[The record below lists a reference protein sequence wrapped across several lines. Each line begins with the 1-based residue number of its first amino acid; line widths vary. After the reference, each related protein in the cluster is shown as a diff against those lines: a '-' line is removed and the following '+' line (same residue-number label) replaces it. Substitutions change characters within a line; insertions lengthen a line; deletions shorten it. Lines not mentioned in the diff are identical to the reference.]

1 MGSLGPTRA
10 VNGNPVVNGSG
21 PVNGNRPV
29 NGSALVNGHS
39 PAETNGDHLEPIA
52 VVGMSCRLSGDAS
65 DTQKLWELLTQ
76 GRSAWSK
83 VPKDRFNQEAFHD
96 PSAEGKPGRTS
107 TDGGHFLKDDIKAF
121 DASFFGVN
129 PIEATAMDPQQR
141 LVLEIAYEAF
151 ENAGLTLEQLSGS
164 NTGVYVG
171 QWSSDYQEMLLRDID
186 FPPIYQASGVG
197 AAITSNRVS
206 YCFNLHGPSLT
217 LDTGCSASLVA
228 LHQAVHS
235 LRAGET
241 DQCFV
246 AGVNLQLDPQRYG
259 YQNKLSMFSKQGKS
273 FTFDHRAKEASG
285 YGRGEGCSG
294 VVLMPLSQAE
304 RQGYPIR
311 AVIRNSVANQDG
323 KTNGITVPSA
333 AAQSAAI
340 ERAYAQVGLVPY
352 ADYVEAHGTGTS
364 VGDPIE
370 ARAIAKVLGT
380 ARNSDSPL
388 PIGSL
393 KANIGHTES
402 AAGLTGLIKAVL
414 MLEHNMI
421 PPQVNFEKPNP
432 EIDLDALNLRIPTT
446 LESRPLKRISVNS
459 FGYGGTNAHVVVDAA
474 DVAPVKLTST
484 DSRVPEGAP
493 RAKERLFV
501 LSAASEKS
509 CQDMASKVAQYLE
522 SQADAADADTL
533 LSRLAYTLSR
543 RSVMEN
549 RVGVIASELNDL
561 VAQLTKLSNEAIPR
575 AENQTAPRIGFVFS
589 GQGAQ
594 YPRMGQS
601 LLGSWPT
608 FTASMKRAAACV
620 QACGSSWDLLEE
632 LLKEPA
638 ESRMEDPCIAQPIS
652 TAVQIS
658 LVDTLKD
665 LGVVPSAVTGH
676 SSGEIAAAYS
686 AEAISFEDAMTVS
699 YHRGRLTSDLKK
711 ENKGKA
717 GAMIAVGASATTVKQ
732 SIDQLG
738 VAASSRIAIACF
750 NSPASVTVSGDED
763 VIQSLK
769 QRLDEQDIWNR
780 LLRTGGAAYHSPQM
794 LRIAEKYHEALKG
807 VSDGVPGSKI
817 SMASSV
823 TGEDVGDKPITR
835 DYWVHN
841 LVSPVRFTDALK
853 KTCVGENG
861 TRKVDLLLELGSH
874 FQLESPIKQT
884 VRTFTGEAAK
894 IHYAGS
900 LKRGEDAQLRLME
913 MLRSLYLEKSPVA
926 FWKVNAS
933 FETAPKLLTDL
944 PPYPFDHSKTYW
956 HESRVS
962 KAYKH
967 RTFLPHELLGSLVHD
982 NNPQEPRWRC
992 FLNLKDVP
1000 WLSGHIVQ
1008 GQTIFPATAYLS
1020 MVFQAARQDTAMRSP
1035 EAAISRYILRNV
1047 TFSQA
1052 LVLENN
1058 KPDLEV
1064 SLSLRPQAVSARKS
1078 SQLWQEF
1085 RIFSTTADDVW
1096 TEHCRGLVQV
1106 VLKSESATQEDSF
1119 VPTRVSLPPHAQ
1131 HVQAKQFYHRARDIG
1146 VNWTAPFDNLTD
1158 IKIASGSCIADSS
1171 FVPGAGAS
1179 ETEYT
1184 IHPGVMDAVL
1194 YHGMMG
1200 VLIFDENDKSP
1211 VVPTFIDRMIVTEQ
1225 DRAKPLQEVTCH
1237 ASRTESQLIFNIGI
1251 YEKENEDNMV
1261 VQAWGVV
1268 ATKLPDVSIGEGRKR
1283 DLCHVPDWVT
1293 YMPKTTQKHIDDMC
1307 KKSLEERS
1315 IIPEIKALEALTI
1328 HYVKRAMAS
1337 TPADEIAEGYQ
1348 RNWYEWMKTFSNQ
1361 EPDPSYLK
1369 AGEEDGSV
1377 SAEVARRLGP
1387 RLSEILRGTTHPLS
1401 ILNEDNLLSGLY
1413 LEGGNARCIAQMAA
1427 YIGELGRVN
1436 PNMKIIE
1443 VGAGT
1448 GSATLPVLQA
1458 LQAPNRV
1465 LVSSYDFTDISP
1477 GFFPSA
1483 RELLSDFENVVQ
1495 YKTLNAEKTA
1505 EENGFEP
1512 NSYDILIASNVLHAT
1527 PCIDAVLENVKSLLR
1542 PGGKLILMEPTENL
1556 PHYGLVFGS
1565 LAGWW
1570 AGVDEGRTLSPML
1583 SRSQWIQTLSKN
1595 GFVNNEAVFED
1606 YPVADGG
1613 SIHVFVSEIPVP
1625 PPAAAPLDVDI
1636 VSFSGEGLYLS
1647 FAEKLQ
1653 KNLWDRSVEACV
1665 ASPSVSGDKISI
1677 IMPDFVERVA
1687 WDMDGPL
1694 FDSLKARVAGSK
1706 VIVFVM
1712 CTAKDKEK
1720 RPSGDW
1726 IYGFVRSIRYEYA
1739 SVRLVT
1745 LELESGL
1752 EAGVEALSTILNS
1765 PTADMS
1771 LPIEEIELEYME
1783 REGQLFVSR
1792 MRSEPSFD
1800 SYVSRDLGRSAPE
1813 EGPFINGRPM
1823 SAELGVPGVLDT
1835 IRWVDNPEIT
1845 GPVDPDC
1852 IRMQLCAA
1860 SINFKDVL
1868 VASGQLEGITQ
1879 MRNDC
1884 SGVVLEVG
1892 ANMTSKFKPGDRVCS
1907 LYSQSF
1913 TNYPMV
1919 HGSCAHVIPEDM
1931 DLADAASVPLVW
1943 CTVYY
1948 CLITI
1953 ARLQKGES
1961 ILIHSAAGAVGQA
1974 SIMLARHL
1982 GAEIFVTCGNEAK
1995 VELLHTEFNIPR
2007 DHIFSS
2013 RTTAFRDKIHA
2024 MTNGY
2029 GVDVVLNSLGGEM
2042 FRESCNTLAAHGR
2055 FVEIGRKDLMEN
2067 ALMPMEFLLNN
2078 ITFAYV
2084 DFAHILATRTMLAHQ
2099 LLGDVMKLFASGAVQ
2114 HVRQTKYP
2122 ISEMA
2127 AAFRLI
2133 QAGKHTGKVILTV
2146 EPENK
2151 VKVSKL
2157 NEFRARQ
2164 GRLVVPSKPLSVQ
2177 LNSEATYI
2185 VVGGLGGLGKRLVD
2199 WTAEKGARHIVIF
2212 SRTAQPDSD
2221 TQNFLNKLTAQGVI
2235 VRVERCDVS
2244 SEESLKQALATIQK
2258 TMPPIRGLFQAAM
2271 VLQDILLEH
2280 MTVEQWC
2287 KVTAPKI
2294 QGTWNLHKLLPE
2306 DMDFF
2311 IMLSSV
2317 VSMVGTVGAGNYASA
2332 CAFQDGIARYRR
2344 RLGMP
2349 AYSVNIGAI
2358 VEAGYVSE
2366 NPDVAVNLRKNG
2378 LGSVA
2383 ITEFLSHLS
2392 DIIQHKTVYTQS
2404 SLGVLPNGT
2413 ERGLGEPRWANDR
2426 RLAQIFGSESQ
2437 GGSKTVGGGA
2447 DNIGFALQAAATFQ
2461 EAQDIV
2467 CQAIVKQLATILST
2481 DANDIIP
2488 ARSLDSY
2495 GLDSL
2500 VGVELRNWIGAYLQV
2515 NLPLLV
2521 MWNTSSI
2528 NELAEIVTKGSRLV
2542 KVKSEEATE
2551 EEEVEA
2557 AKE

>member
-1 MGSLGPTRA
+1 MGSLGPKPA
-10 VNGNPVVNGSG
+10 MNGNSA
-21 PVNGNRPV
+21 V
-29 NGSALVNGHS
+29 NGSAPVNGHS
-39 PAETNGDHLEPIA
+39 VNGHAPVNGHSVAEALEPIA
-52 VVGMSCRLSGDAS
+52 VVGMSCRLPGDAS

-83 VPKDRFNQEAFHD
+83 TPKDRFNQEAFHD

-151 ENAGLTLEQLSGS
+151 ENAGLTLQQLSGS

-171 QWSSDYQEMLLRDID
+171 LWASDYQEMLLRDID

-197 AAITSNRVS
+197 AAIASNRVS

-241 DQCFV
+241 DTCFV

-273 FTFDHRAKEASG
+273 FTFDHRAKGASG

-294 VVLMPLSQAE
+294 VVLMPLSKAQK
-304 RQGYPIR
+304 QGYPIR

-340 ERAYAQVGLVPY
+340 EKAYAQVGLVPY
-352 ADYVEAHGTGTS
+352 ADYVEAHGTGTT

-370 ARAIAKVLGT
+370 AKAIAKVLG
-380 ARNSDSPL
+380 ASREPNSPL

-402 AAGLTGLIKAVL
+402 AAGLTGLVKAVL
-414 MLEHNMI
+414 MLENNMI
-421 PPQVNFEKPNP
+421 PPQVNFEKANP
-432 EIDLDALNLRIPTT
+432 EIDLDALNLRIPVA
-446 LESRPLKRISVNS
+446 LESKPLKRISVNS

-474 DVAPVKLTST
+474 DHDQEKPVSQGNGILTANDQT
-484 DSRVPEGAP
+484 VHEDAL

-509 CQDMASKVAQYLE
+509 CQDLASNVAKYLE
-522 SQADAADADTL
+522 SKANSADADAL
-533 LSRLAYTLSR
+533 LNRLAYTLSR
-543 RSVMEN
+543 RTVMEN
-549 RVGVIASELNDL
+549 RVGVVAPDLNDL
-561 VAQLTKLSNEAIPR
+561 LDQLTKLSNEPIPR
-575 AENQTAPRIGFVFS
+575 SDHQTAPHIGFVFS

-601 LLGSWPT
+601 LMGTWPT

-620 QACGSSWDLLEE
+620 QACGSSWDLIEE
-632 LLKEPA
+632 LLKDPA

-665 LGVVPSAVTGH
+665 LGVLPTAVVGH

-686 AEAISFEDAMTVS
+686 AEAISFDDAMTVS
-699 YHRGRLTSDLKK
+699 YHRGRLTSELRK

-717 GAMIAVGASATTVKQ
+717 GSMIAVGASATTVKQ
-732 SIDQLG
+732 AIDQLG
-738 VAASSRIAIACF
+738 PAASSRIAIACF
-750 NSPASVTVSGDED
+750 NSPASVTVSGDAD
-763 VIQSLK
+763 VISSLK
-769 QRLDEQDIWNR
+769 QRLDEQDVWNR

-794 LRIAEKYHEALKG
+794 LQIAQKYHEALKD
-807 VSDGVPGSKI
+807 VSGSLPGSNI
-817 SMASSV
+817 VMASSV
-823 TGEDVGDKPITR
+823 TGEDVGDKPVTR

-874 FQLESPIKQT
+874 FQLEGPIKQT
-884 VRTFTGEAAK
+884 LRTFTGESAK

-900 LKRGEDAQLRLME
+900 LKRGEDAQLCMLE
-913 MLRSLYLEKSPVA
+913 MLKSLYLEKSSVA
-926 FWKVNAS
+926 FWKANAG
-933 FETAPKLLTDL
+933 FQTTPKLLSDL

-962 KAYKH
+962 RAYKH
-967 RTFLPHELLGSLVHD
+967 RPFLPHELLGTLVHD

-992 FLNLKDVP
+992 FLNQKDVP
-1000 WLSGHIVQ
+1000 WLSGHVIQ

-1020 MVFQAARQDTAMRSP
+1020 MVFQAARQDTAMRNP
-1035 EAAISRYILRNV
+1035 QAVIDRYILRNV
-1047 TFSQA
+1047 NFSQA
-1052 LVLENN
+1052 LVMENS
-1058 KPDLEV
+1058 KSDLEI

-1078 SQLWQEF
+1078 SQTWQEF
-1085 RIFSTTADDVW
+1085 RIFSTSADDVW
-1096 TEHCRGLVQV
+1096 TEHCRGLVQA
-1106 VLKSESATQEDSF
+1106 VLKTDSGTQDDGF
-1119 VPTRVSLPPHAQ
+1119 VPTRVTLPPHAQ
-1131 HVQAKQFYHRARDIG
+1131 HIQAKQFYHRARDIG
-1146 VNWTAPFDNLTD
+1146 VNWSAPFDNLTD
-1158 IKIASGSCIADSS
+1158 IKIAAGSCITDSS
-1171 FVPGAGAS
+1171 FVVSAGAGVSAAD
-1179 ETEYT
+1179 YT
-1184 IHPGVMDAVL
+1184 IHPGVMDAVM

-1200 VLIFDENDKSP
+1200 VLIFDEGDKSP
-1211 VVPTFIDRMIVTEQ
+1211 VVPTFIEKMIVSEQ
-1225 DRAKPLQEVTCH
+1225 DRAKPIQEVTCH
-1237 ASRTESQLIFNIGI
+1237 ASRTESALTYDIGI
-1251 YEKENEDNMV
+1251 FEKQNEDNMV

-1283 DLCHVPDWVT
+1283 DLCHVPDWAT
-1293 YMPKTTQKHIDDMC
+1293 YLPKTTQKYIDSLC
-1307 KKSLEERS
+1307 KKSLDDRS
-1315 IIPEIKALEALTI
+1315 IIPEIKALEALTVY
-1328 HYVKRAMAS
+1328 YVKLALAA
-1337 TPADEIAEGYQ
+1337 TPEEEVVEGYQ
-1348 RNWYEWMKTFSNQ
+1348 RNWYKWMKTIAKL
-1361 EPDPSYLK
+1361 EPDQSYLE
-1369 AGEEDGSV
+1369 AGQADDSI
-1377 SAEVARRLGP
+1377 SAQVARRLGP
-1387 RLSEILRGTTHPLS
+1387 RLSEILRGTTHSLS
-1401 ILNEDNLLSGLY
+1401 ILNEDSLLSGLY
-1413 LEGGNARCIAQMAA
+1413 LEGGNVRCIAQIAA
-1427 YIGELGRVN
+1427 YMGELGRLS

-1465 LVSSYDFTDISP
+1465 LTSQYDFTDISP
-1477 GFFPSA
+1477 GFFPAA
-1483 RELLSDFENVVQ
+1483 RELLSDYDGVVQ
-1495 YKTLNAEKTA
+1495 YKTLNIEKTA

-1512 NSYDILIASNVLHAT
+1512 NSYDVLIASNVLHAT
-1527 PCIDAVLENVKSLLR
+1527 PSIDVVLENVKSLLR

-1565 LAGWW
+1565 LSGWW

-1583 SRSQWIQTLSKN
+1583 SCSEWAQKLSKN
-1595 GFVNNEAVFED
+1595 GFINNEPVFED
-1606 YPVADGG
+1606 YPVSEGG
-1613 SIHVFVSEIPVP
+1613 SIHVFVSEVPIP
-1625 PPAAAPLDVDI
+1625 ASSEAPVDVDI
-1636 VSFSGEGLYLS
+1636 VSFSEESIYS
-1647 FAEKLQ
+1647 TFTEKLQ
-1653 KNLWDRSVEACV
+1653 KNLWDRSVECCV
-1665 ASPSVSGDKISI
+1665 ASPTVSADKISV
-1677 IMPDFVERVA
+1677 IMPDFCERVA
-1687 WDMDGPL
+1687 WDMDGQL
-1694 FDSLKARVAGSK
+1694 FDSLKARVASSK
-1706 VIVFVM
+1706 AVIFVM
-1712 CTAKDKEK
+1712 CTAKSAEEK
-1720 RPSGDW
+1720 PSGDW
-1726 IYGFVRSIRYEYA
+1726 IYGFCRSIRYEYA
-1739 SVRLVT
+1739 SVRLIT

-1752 EAGVEALSTILNS
+1752 EAGVEALTTILNS

-1771 LPIEEIELEYME
+1771 APIDEIELEYME

-1792 MRSEPSFD
+1792 VRAEANLD
-1800 SYVSRDLGRSAPE
+1800 SYVSRDLGKAGSE
-1813 EGPFINGRPM
+1813 EALFLNGRPM
-1823 SAELGVPGVLDT
+1823 SAELAVPGVLDT
-1835 IRWVDNPEIT
+1835 IRWVDNPEIS

-1852 IRMQLCAA
+1852 VRLQLCAA

-1884 SGVVLEVG
+1884 SGIVLEVG
-1892 ANMTSKFKPGDRVCS
+1892 ANMTNKFKVGDRVTS

-1919 HGSCAHVIPEDM
+1919 HGLCCHVIPDDM
-1931 DLADAASVPLVW
+1931 DFADAASIPLVW
-1943 CTVYY
+1943 STVYY
-1948 CLITI
+1948 CLVTI

-1995 VELLHTEFNIPR
+1995 VELLNTEFHIPR

-2013 RTTAFRDKIHA
+2013 RNTSFRDKIH
-2024 MTNGY
+2024 TITKGR

-2084 DFAHILATRTMLAHQ
+2084 DFAHILATKTMLASQ
-2099 LLGDVMKLFASGAVQ
+2099 LLGEVIKLFASGVVQ
-2114 HVRQTKYP
+2114 HVRQIKYP

-2127 AAFRLI
+2127 TAFRLI

-2146 EPENK
+2146 EQE
-2151 VKVSKL
+2151 VKV
-2157 NEFRARQ
+2157 Q
-2164 GRLVVPSKPLSVQ
+2164 VVPSKPPAVQ
-2177 LNSEATYI
+2177 LNPEATYI

-2199 WTAEKGARHIVIF
+2199 WIAEKGARHIVIF
-2212 SRTAQPDSD
+2212 SRTAQPDTD
-2221 TQNFLNKLTAQGVI
+2221 TQNFLDKLTNVGVT
-2235 VRVERCDVS
+2235 VRVEKCDVS
-2244 SEESLKQALATIQK
+2244 SEESLSQAMTTIQK

-2271 VLQDILLEH
+2271 VLHDILLED
-2280 MTVEQWC
+2280 MNVEQWC
-2287 KVTAPKI
+2287 KVTAPKV
-2294 QGTWNLHKLLPE
+2294 QGTWNLHKALPA

-2311 IMLSSV
+2311 VMLSSV

-2344 RLGMP
+2344 RLGLP
-2349 AYSVNIGAI
+2349 AYAVNIGAI

-2383 ITEFLSHLS
+2383 ISEFLSHLG
-2392 DIIQHKTVYTQS
+2392 DVIQNKTDYTQS
-2404 SLGVLPNGT
+2404 SLGILPNGN
-2413 ERGLGEPRWANDR
+2413 ERGLGEARWANDK
-2426 RLAQIFGSESQ
+2426 RLAQIFGSENQ
-2437 GGSKTVGGGA
+2437 AGNKAVNGGA
-2447 DNIGFALQAAATFQ
+2447 DNVGFALQAAATFH
-2461 EAQDIV
+2461 EAQEIV
-2467 CQAIVKQLATILST
+2467 CKAIVKQLATILAIE
-2481 DANDIIP
+2481 DDDIIP
-2488 ARSLDSY
+2488 GRSLDSY

-2542 KVKSEEATE
+2542 KVKSED
-2551 EEEVEA
+2551 EA
-2557 AKE
+2557 ADEKDGEASKE

>member
-1 MGSLGPTRA
+1 MGSLGPTHTM
-10 VNGNPVVNGSG
+10 NGTSA
-21 PVNGNRPV
+21 V
-29 NGSALVNGHS
+29 NGSAPVNGHS
-39 PAETNGDHLEPIA
+39 PAEAIGENLEPIA
-52 VVGMSCRLSGDAS
+52 VVGMSCRLPGDAS
-65 DTQKLWELLTQ
+65 DTQKLWELLTK

-83 VPKDRFNQEAFHD
+83 VPKDRWNQEGFHD
-96 PSAEGKPGRTS
+96 PAAEGKVGRTS
-107 TDGGHFLKDDIKAF
+107 TDGGHFLKGDIKAF
-121 DASFFGVN
+121 DASFFGLN

-151 ENAGLTLEQLSGS
+151 ENAGLTLQQLSGS

-171 QWSSDYQEMLLRDID
+171 LWASDYQEMLLRDIN

-197 AAITSNRVS
+197 AAIASNRVS

-241 DQCFV
+241 DKCFV
-246 AGVNLQLDPQRYG
+246 AGVNLQVDPQRYG

-273 FTFDHRAKEASG
+273 FTFDHRAKGASG

-304 RQGYPIR
+304 KQGFPIR

-340 ERAYAQVGLVPY
+340 ERAYAQVGLTPY

-370 ARAIAKVLGT
+370 AKAIAKVLG
-380 ARNSDSPL
+380 ASRASGSPL

-414 MLEHNMI
+414 MLENNMI

-432 EIDLDALNLRIPTT
+432 EIDLDTLNLRIPTS
-446 LESRPLKRISVNS
+446 LESKPLKRISVNS

-474 DVAPVKLTST
+474 PVKPTSQSDEIPT
-484 DSRVPEGAP
+484 TRNPLLPEGVP

-509 CQDMASKVAQYLE
+509 CQDLASNIAKYLE
-522 SQADAADADTL
+522 SKADLAEADADTL

-543 RSVMEN
+543 RGVMEN
-549 RVGVIASELNDL
+549 RVGLIASDLNDL
-561 VAQLTKLSNEAIPR
+561 LEQVTKLSGEPIPR
-575 AENQTAPRIGFVFS
+575 GDLQTSPRIGFVFS

-601 LLGSWPT
+601 LLGTWPT
-608 FTASMKRAAACV
+608 FTASMKRAAECV
-620 QACGSSWDLLEE
+620 QVCGSSWDLFEE
-632 LLKEPA
+632 LLKDPE
-638 ESRMEDPCIAQPIS
+638 ESRMEDPCIAQPMS

-658 LVDTLKD
+658 LVDALKD
-665 LGVVPSAVTGH
+665 LGVVPTAVVGH
-676 SSGEIAAAYS
+676 SSGEIAAAYC
-686 AEAISFEDAMTVS
+686 AEAISFEDAMTAA
-699 YHRGRLTSDLKK
+699 YHRGRLTSEMRK

-717 GAMIAVGASATTVKQ
+717 GAMIAVGASAATVKQ
-732 SIDQLG
+732 SIDKLG
-738 VAASSRIAIACF
+738 AADSSRIAIACH
-750 NSPASVTVSGDED
+750 NSPASVTVSGDAD
-763 VIQSLK
+763 VIDSLK
-769 QRLDEQDIWNR
+769 QKLDEQDVWNR

-794 LRIAEKYHEALKG
+794 LQIAEKYHEALKDVAG
-807 VSDGVPGSKI
+807 GVPGSNI
-817 SMASSV
+817 TMASSV

-853 KTCVGENG
+853 KTCVGENN

-874 FQLESPIKQT
+874 FQLEGPIKQT
-884 VRTFTGEAAK
+884 LRTWTGESAK

-900 LKRGEDAQLRLME
+900 LKRGEDSQLRMLE
-913 MLRSLYLEKSPVA
+913 MLKSLYLDKTPVA
-926 FWKVNAS
+926 FWKANAG
-933 FETAPKLLTDL
+933 FGAAPKLLTDL
-944 PPYPFDHSKTYW
+944 APYPFDHSKTYW

-962 KAYKH
+962 RAYKH
-967 RTFLPHELLGSLVHD
+967 RQFLPHELLGTLVHD

-1000 WLSGHIVQ
+1000 WLSGHIIQ

-1020 MVFQAARQDTAMRSP
+1020 MVFQAARQDTATKNP
-1035 EAAISRYILRNV
+1035 QATIDKFVLRNV

-1052 LVLENN
+1052 LVMENS
-1058 KPDLEV
+1058 KTDLEI

-1078 SQLWQEF
+1078 SQQWQEF
-1085 RIFSTTADDVW
+1085 RIFSTSADDAWV
-1096 TEHCRGLVQV
+1096 EHVRGLVQV
-1106 VLKSESATQEDSF
+1106 ITKSESATQDDDGV
-1119 VPTRVSLPPHAQ
+1119 VPIRLTLPAHAQ
-1131 HVQAKQFYHRARDIG
+1131 HIPAKQFYHRARDIG

-1158 IKIASGSCIADSS
+1158 IKIHAGSCIADSS
-1171 FVPGAGAS
+1171 FVPGPEAGVCAGD
-1179 ETEYT
+1179 YV

-1211 VVPTFIDRMIVTEQ
+1211 VVPTFIEKMIVTEQ
-1225 DRAKPLQEVTCH
+1225 DKANPLQEVTCH
-1237 ASRTESQLIFNIGI
+1237 AARTESVLTFDIGI
-1251 YEKENEDNMV
+1251 YDKQNEENSV
-1261 VQAWGVV
+1261 LQAWGVV
-1268 ATKLPDVSIGEGRKR
+1268 ATKLPDVSIGQGRKR

-1293 YMPKTTQKHIDDMC
+1293 YLPKTTQKYLDEMC
-1307 KKSLEERS
+1307 NKSLDNRS
-1315 IIPEIKALEALTI
+1315 IIPEIKALEAMTV
-1328 HYVKRAMAS
+1328 HYVKQALAS
-1337 TPADEIAEGYQ
+1337 TPESEVAEGYQ
-1348 RNWYEWMKTFSNQ
+1348 RSWHNWMKTLADQ
-1361 EPDPSYLK
+1361 EPDPESLK
-1369 AGEEDGSV
+1369 RGQEDDSI
-1377 SAEVARRLGP
+1377 SAQVARRLGP
-1387 RLSEILRGTTHPLS
+1387 RLGEILRGTTHSLS
-1401 ILNEDNLLSGLY
+1401 ILNEDSLLSGLY
-1413 LEGGNARCIAQMAA
+1413 LEGGNVRCIAQIAA
-1427 YIGELGRVN
+1427 YMSELGRLN
-1436 PNMKIIE
+1436 PNMKIVE

-1448 GSATLPVLQA
+1448 ASATLPILQA

-1465 LVSSYDFTDISP
+1465 LASRYDFTDISP
-1477 GFFPSA
+1477 GFFPAA
-1483 RELLSDFENVVQ
+1483 RELLSDYESIVQ

-1512 NSYDILIASNVLHAT
+1512 NSYDVLIASNVLHAT
-1527 PCIDAVLENVKSLLR
+1527 PCIDAVLENVKTFLR
-1542 PGGKLILMEPTENL
+1542 PGGKLILMEPTVNL

-1583 SRSQWIQTLSKN
+1583 SPTQWIETLSKN
-1595 GFVNNEAVFED
+1595 GFVNNGPVFED
-1606 YPVADGG
+1606 YPVAEGG
-1613 SIHVFVSEIPVP
+1613 SINVFVSEVPVP
-1625 PPAAAPLDVDI
+1625 PPSAAPLDVEI
-1636 VSFSGEGLYLS
+1636 VSGSEKVDYSS
-1647 FAEKLQ
+1647 FTEKLQ
-1653 KNLWDRSVEACV
+1653 KNLWDRSVKSFV
-1665 ASPSVSGDKISI
+1665 ASPSVSSDKISI
-1677 IMPDFVERVA
+1677 IMPDFCERVA
-1687 WDMDGPL
+1687 WDMDGQL
-1694 FDSLKARVAGSK
+1694 FDSLKARVASSA
-1706 VIVFVM
+1706 VILFVFN
-1712 CTAKDKEK
+1712 TAKEKED

-1726 IYGFVRSIRYEYA
+1726 IYGFCRSIRYEYA
-1739 SVRLVT
+1739 SVRLCT

-1752 EAGVEALSTILNS
+1752 EAGVEALTTILNS
-1765 PTADMS
+1765 PTADLS
-1771 LPIEEIELEYME
+1771 LPIDEIEFEYME

-1792 MRSEPSFD
+1792 VRSEPAFD
-1800 SYVSRDLGRSAPE
+1800 SYVSRDLSRAVSEEAP
-1813 EGPFINGRPM
+1813 FLNGRPM

-1835 IRWVDNPEIT
+1835 LRWADNPEIT

-1852 IRMQLCAA
+1852 VRLQLCAA

-1884 SGVVLEVG
+1884 SGIVLEVG
-1892 ANMTSKFKPGDRVCS
+1892 ANMTDKFKPGDRVCS

-1919 HGSCAHVIPEDM
+1919 HGTCCHVIPDDM
-1931 DLADAASVPLVW
+1931 TFADAASIPLVW
-1943 CTVYY
+1943 STVYY
-1948 CLITI
+1948 SLITI

-1995 VELLHTEFNIPR
+1995 VELLNTEFNIPK

-2013 RTTAFRDKIHA
+2013 RSTSFRNKIRA
-2024 MTNGY
+2024 MTNGH

-2042 FRESCNTLAAHGR
+2042 FRESCNTLAPHGR

-2114 HVRQTKYP
+2114 HVRQIKYP

-2146 EPENK
+2146 DPEDK
-2151 VKVSKL
+2151 V
-2157 NEFRARQ
+2157 Q
-2164 GRLVVPSKPLSVQ
+2164 VVPSKPQPVQ
-2177 LNSEATYI
+2177 LKPDATYL
-2185 VVGGLGGLGKRLVD
+2185 VVGGLGGLGKRLVG

-2212 SRTAQPDSD
+2212 SRTGQPDAD
-2221 TQNFLNKLTAQGVI
+2221 TQNFLDSLTSKGVT
-2235 VRVERCDVS
+2235 VRVEKCDVS
-2244 SEESLKQALATIQK
+2244 SEESLSQALARIK
-2258 TMPPIRGLFQAAM
+2258 ETMPPIRGLFQAAM
-2271 VLQDILLEH
+2271 VLHDILLED
-2280 MTVEQWC
+2280 MAVEQWC

-2344 RLGMP
+2344 RLGLT

-2378 LGSVA
+2378 LGSVN

-2392 DIIQHKTVYTQS
+2392 DVLQNKTAYTQS
-2404 SLGVLPNGT
+2404 SLGILPNGD
-2413 ERGLGEPRWANDR
+2413 ERGLGEARWANDK
-2426 RLAQIFGSESQ
+2426 RLAQIFGAENQASN
-2437 GGSKTVGGGA
+2437 KAVGGGA
-2447 DNIGFALQAAATFQ
+2447 DNVGFELQAATTFH

-2467 CQAIVKQLATILST
+2467 CKAIVKQLATILAIET
-2481 DANDIIP
+2481 DDIIP

-2542 KVKSEEATE
+2542 KVKSEDEAEGE
-2551 EEEVEA
+2551 EQAEA
-2557 AKE
+2557 AKPE

>member
-1 MGSLGPTRA
+1 MGSLGPTR
-10 VNGNPVVNGSG
+10 VTNGNPVN
-21 PVNGNRPV
+21 
-29 NGSALVNGHS
+29 NGSAAVNGDS
-39 PAETNGDHLEPIA
+39 PTAAHGGHLEPIA

-65 DTQKLWELLTQ
+65 DTQKLWELLIK

-121 DASFFGVN
+121 DASFFGIN

-141 LVLEIAYEAF
+141 LLLEIAYEAF

-171 QWSSDYQEMLLRDID
+171 QWASDYQEMLLRDID

-197 AAITSNRVS
+197 AAISSNRIS

-241 DQCFV
+241 DKCFV

-273 FTFDHRAKEASG
+273 FTFDHRAKTASG

-294 VVLMPLSQAE
+294 VVLMPLSQAQK
-304 RQGYPIR
+304 QGFPIR
-311 AVIRNSVANQDG
+311 AVVQNSVANQDG

-333 AAQSAAI
+333 EAQSAAI
-340 ERAYAQVGLVPY
+340 EKAYSQVGLVPY
-352 ADYVEAHGTGTS
+352 ADYVEAHGTGTA

-370 ARAIAKVLGT
+370 ARAIAKVLG
-380 ARNSDSPL
+380 AGRESDSPL

-421 PPQVNFEKPNP
+421 PPQVNFEKANP
-432 EIDLDALNLRIPTT
+432 EIDLDALNLRIPIT

-474 DVAPVKLTST
+474 REIATVKPTSQNNGIST
-484 DSRVPEGAP
+484 TYDHHVPEDAS

-509 CQDMASKVAQYLE
+509 CQDMSSKVAKYLE
-522 SQADAADADTL
+522 SKADSPDADTL

-543 RSVMEN
+543 RSVMAN
-549 RVGVIASELNDL
+549 RVGVIASDLNDL
-561 VAQLTKLSNEAIPR
+561 VAQLTSLSTEAIPR
-575 AENQTAPRIGFVFS
+575 ADHQTTPRIGFVFS

-601 LLGSWPT
+601 LLGTWPT
-608 FTASMKRAAACV
+608 FTASMKRAAACIK
-620 QACGSSWDLLEE
+620 ACGSSWDLLEE
-632 LLKEPA
+632 LLKKPA
-638 ESRMEDPCIAQPIS
+638 ESRMEDPRIAQPIS

-665 LGVVPSAVTGH
+665 LGVFPSAVIGH
-676 SSGEIAAAYS
+676 SSGEIAAAYC
-686 AEAISFEDAMTVS
+686 AEAISFEDAMTVA
-699 YHRGRLTSDLKK
+699 YHRGRLTGDLRK

-732 SIDQLG
+732 SIDQMG
-738 VAASSRIAIACF
+738 AAVSSRIAIACF
-750 NSPASVTVSGDED
+750 NSPESVTVSGDED
-763 VIQSLK
+763 VINSLK
-769 QRLDEQDIWNR
+769 QRLDERDIWNR
-780 LLRTGGAAYHSPQM
+780 ILRTGGAAYHSPQM
-794 LRIAEKYHEALKG
+794 LQVAEKYHEALKDLSG
-807 VSDGVPGSKI
+807 GVPVSNI
-817 SMASSV
+817 SMVSSV
-823 TGEDVGDKPITR
+823 TGEDHADKPITR

-853 KTCVGENG
+853 KTCVGESG

-874 FQLESPIKQT
+874 FQLEGPIKQT
-884 VRTFTGEAAK
+884 LRTFTGQPAK

-900 LKRGEDAQLRLME
+900 LKRGENAQRRLLE
-913 MLRSLYLEKSPVA
+913 MLRSLYLERFPVA
-926 FWKVNAS
+926 FWKANAG
-933 FETAPKLLTDL
+933 FVETAPELLTDL

-1000 WLSGHIVQ
+1000 WLSGHIIQ
-1008 GQTIFPATAYLS
+1008 GQTIFPATAYLA
-1020 MVFQAARQDTAMRSP
+1020 MVFQAARQDTAMRNP
-1035 EAAISRYILRNV
+1035 QATINRFILRNV
-1047 TFSQA
+1047 NMSQA
-1052 LVLENN
+1052 LVMENN
-1058 KPDLEV
+1058 KPDLEI

-1085 RIFSTTADDVW
+1085 RIFSTSAEDIW

-1106 VLKSESATQEDSF
+1106 VLKSESATQDDSI
-1119 VPTRVSLPPHAQ
+1119 VPTRVTLPPHA
-1131 HVQAKQFYHRARDIG
+1131 HHIQAKQFYHRARDIG
-1146 VNWTAPFDNLTD
+1146 VNWSAPFDNLTD

-1179 ETEYT
+1179 ETDYT

-1211 VVPTFIDRMIVTEQ
+1211 VVPTFIEKMIVAEQ
-1225 DRAKPLQEVTCH
+1225 DRAKPVQEVTCH
-1237 ASRTESQLIFNIGI
+1237 ATRTDNALTFDIGI
-1251 YEKENEDNMV
+1251 FEKQNEENMV
-1261 VQAWGVV
+1261 LQAWGVV

-1283 DLCHVPDWVT
+1283 DLCHVPDW
-1293 YMPKTTQKHIDDMC
+1293 
-1307 KKSLEERS
+1307 SLEERS
-1315 IIPEIKALEALTI
+1315 IIPEIKALEALTVN
-1328 HYVKRAMAS
+1328 YVKRALAS
-1337 TPADEIAEGYQ
+1337 TPADEVAEGYQ
-1348 RNWYEWMKTFSNQ
+1348 RNWFKWMKTLADQ
-1361 EPDPSYLK
+1361 EPDPVFLK

-1387 RLSEILRGTTHPLS
+1387 RLSEILRGTTHPLD

-1413 LEGGNARCIAQMAA
+1413 LEGGNARCIAQIAA
-1427 YIGELGRVN
+1427 YMGELGRLN

-1465 LVSSYDFTDISP
+1465 LASEYDFTDISP
-1477 GFFPSA
+1477 GFFPAA
-1483 RELLSDFENVVQ
+1483 RELLSDFENIMQ
-1495 YKTLNAEKTA
+1495 YKTLNVEKTA

-1512 NSYDILIASNVLHAT
+1512 NSYDVLIASNVLHAT
-1527 PCIDAVLENVKSLLR
+1527 PCIDVVLENVRSLLR

-1583 SRSQWIQTLSKN
+1583 SRSAWIQKLSKN
-1595 GFVNNEAVFED
+1595 GFVHNEAVFED

-1613 SIHVFVSEIPVP
+1613 SISVFVSEVPVP
-1625 PPAAAPLDVDI
+1625 APSAAPLDVEI
-1636 VSFSGEGLYLS
+1636 VSYSGDGVYSS
-1647 FAEKLQ
+1647 FTEKLQ

-1665 ASPSVSGDKISI
+1665 ASPSVSEDKISI
-1677 IMPDFVERVA
+1677 IMPDICERVA
-1687 WDMDGPL
+1687 WNMDGPL
-1694 FDSLKARVAGSK
+1694 FESIKARVANSK

-1712 CTAKDKEK
+1712 CTAKGKEQ

-1726 IYGFVRSIRYEYA
+1726 IYGFCRSIRYEYV
-1739 SVRLVT
+1739 SVRLVS

-1752 EAGVEALSTILNS
+1752 DAGVEALSTILNS

-1771 LPIEEIELEYME
+1771 LPIDEVELEYMD
-1783 REGQLFVSR
+1783 RDGQLYVSR
-1792 MRSEPSFD
+1792 VRSEPNLD
-1800 SYVSRDLGRSAPE
+1800 SYVSRDLGRSVSEEAP
-1813 EGPFINGRPM
+1813 FFNDRAM
-1823 SAELGVPGVLDT
+1823 SAELGIPGVLDT
-1835 IRWVDNPEIT
+1835 LRWADNPEIS

-1852 IRMQLCAA
+1852 VRLQLSAA

-1884 SGVVLEVG
+1884 SGIVLEVG

-1919 HGSCAHVIPEDM
+1919 HGLCCHVIPQDM
-1931 DLADAASVPLVW
+1931 DFADAASIPLVW

-1982 GAEIFVTCGNEAK
+1982 GAEIFVTCGNDAK
-1995 VELLHTEFNIPR
+1995 VELLNTEFNIPK

-2024 MTNGY
+2024 MTKRQRSGP
-2029 GVDVVLNSLGGEM
+2029 SW
-2042 FRESCNTLAAHGR
+2042 
-2055 FVEIGRKDLMEN
+2055 
-2067 ALMPMEFLLNN
+2067 
-2078 ITFAYV
+2078 
-2084 DFAHILATRTMLAHQ
+2084 
-2099 LLGDVMKLFASGAVQ
+2099 DVMKLFASGAVQ
-2114 HVRQTKYP
+2114 HVRQIKYS

-2133 QAGKHTGKVILTV
+2133 QAGKHTGKVVLTV
-2146 EPENK
+2146 DPE
-2151 VKVSKL
+2151 VKV
-2157 NEFRARQ
+2157 Q
-2164 GRLVVPSKPLSVQ
+2164 VVPSKPTSVQ
-2177 LNSEATYI
+2177 LNPEATYI

-2199 WTAEKGARHIVIF
+2199 WTTEKGARHICIF

-2221 TQNFLNKLTAQGVI
+2221 TQSFLDKLKSMGVK
-2235 VRVERCDVS
+2235 VRVEKCD
-2244 SEESLKQALATIQK
+2244 
-2258 TMPPIRGLFQAAM
+2258 
-2271 VLQDILLEH
+2271 
-2280 MTVEQWC
+2280 
-2287 KVTAPKI
+2287 
-2294 QGTWNLHKLLPE
+2294 GTWNLHKLLPD

-2317 VSMVGTVGAGNYASA
+2317 VSMVGTVGASNYASS

-2344 RLGMP
+2344 RLGLP
-2349 AYSVNIGAI
+2349 AYAINIGAI

-2383 ITEFLSHLS
+2383 ISEFLSHLA
-2392 DIIQHKTVYTQS
+2392 DVIQYKTEYTQS
-2404 SLGVLPNGT
+2404 SLGILPNGT
-2413 ERGLGEPRWANDR
+2413 ERGLGEARWSNDK

-2437 GGSKTVGGGA
+2437 AGSKAVGSGA
-2447 DNIGFALQAAATFQ
+2447 DNVGFVLQAATTFH

-2467 CQAIVKQLATILST
+2467 CKAIVKQLATILAI
-2481 DANDIIP
+2481 DASDIIP

-2542 KVKSEEATE
+2542 KVKSEETE
-2551 EEEVEA
+2551 EEKKDVEE
-2557 AKE
+2557 AKEE

>member
-1 MGSLGPTRA
+1 MGSLGPTRVTNGNQVNNGSAA
-10 VNGNPVVNGSG
+10 VNGD
-21 PVNGNRPV
+21 
-29 NGSALVNGHS
+29 S
-39 PAETNGDHLEPIA
+39 PTAAHGGHLEPIA

-65 DTQKLWELLTQ
+65 DTQKLWELLIK

-96 PSAEGKPGRTS
+96 PSAEGKPGRERKYHLS
-107 TDGGHFLKDDIKAF
+107 ARLTDGGHFLKDDIKAF

-141 LVLEIAYEAF
+141 LLLEIAYEDF

-171 QWSSDYQEMLLRDID
+171 QWASDYQEMLLRDID

-197 AAITSNRVS
+197 AAISSNRIS

-217 LDTGCSASLVA
+217 LDTGCTASLVA
-228 LHQAVHS
+228 IHQAVHS

-241 DQCFV
+241 DKCFV

-273 FTFDHRAKEASG
+273 FTFDHRAKTASG

-294 VVLMPLSQAE
+294 VVLMPLSQAQK
-304 RQGYPIR
+304 QGFPIR
-311 AVIRNSVANQDG
+311 AVIQNSVANQDG

-333 AAQSAAI
+333 EAQSAAI
-340 ERAYAQVGLVPY
+340 EKAYAQVGLVPY
-352 ADYVEAHGTGTS
+352 ADYVEAHGTGTA

-370 ARAIAKVLGT
+370 ARAIAKVLG
-380 ARNSDSPL
+380 AGRESDSPL

-421 PPQVNFEKPNP
+421 PPQVNFEKANP
-432 EIDLDALNLRIPTT
+432 EIDLVALNLRIPIT

-474 DVAPVKLTST
+474 GEVATVKPTSQSNGIST
-484 DSRVPEGAP
+484 THDHHVPEDVS

-509 CQDMASKVAQYLE
+509 CQDMLSKVAKYLE
-522 SQADAADADTL
+522 SKADSPDADTL

-543 RSVMEN
+543 RSVMAN
-549 RVGVIASELNDL
+549 RVGVVASDLNDL
-561 VAQLTKLSNEAIPR
+561 VAQLTNLSTEAIPR
-575 AENQTAPRIGFVFS
+575 ADHQTTPRIGFVFS

-601 LLGSWPT
+601 LLGTWPT
-608 FTASMKRAAACV
+608 FTASMKRAAACIKT
-620 QACGSSWDLLEE
+620 CGSSWDLLEE
-632 LLKEPA
+632 LLKKPE
-638 ESRMEDPCIAQPIS
+638 ESRMEDPRIAQPIS

-665 LGVVPSAVTGH
+665 LGVFPSAVIGH
-676 SSGEIAAAYS
+676 SSGEIAAAYC
-686 AEAISFEDAMTVS
+686 AEAISFEDAMTVA
-699 YHRGRLTSDLKK
+699 YHRGRLTGDLRK

-717 GAMIAVGASATTVKQ
+717 GAMIAVGASAKTVKQ
-732 SIDQLG
+732 SIDRLG
-738 VAASSRIAIACF
+738 AAVSSRIAIACF
-750 NSPASVTVSGDED
+750 NSPESVTVSGDED
-763 VIQSLK
+763 VINSLK
-769 QRLDEQDIWNR
+769 QRLDKQDIWNR
-780 LLRTGGAAYHSPQM
+780 LLRTGEAAYHSPQK
-794 LRIAEKYHEALKG
+794 LQVAEKYHEALKDLSG
-807 VSDGVPGSKI
+807 GVPVSNI
-817 SMASSV
+817 SMVSSV
-823 TGEDVGDKPITR
+823 TGEDHADKPITR

-853 KTCVGENG
+853 RTCVGESG

-874 FQLESPIKQT
+874 FQLEGPIKQT
-884 VRTFTGEAAK
+884 LRTFTGQPAK

-900 LKRGEDAQLRLME
+900 LKRGEDAQLRLLE
-913 MLRSLYLEKSPVA
+913 MLRSLYLERFPVA
-926 FWKVNAS
+926 FWKANAG
-933 FETAPKLLTDL
+933 FVETAPKLLTDL

-1000 WLSGHIVQ
+1000 WLSGHIIQ
-1008 GQTIFPATAYLS
+1008 GQTIFPATAYLA
-1020 MVFQAARQDTAMRSP
+1020 MVFQAARQNTAMRNP
-1035 EAAISRYILRNV
+1035 QATINRFILRNV
-1047 TFSQA
+1047 NMSQA
-1052 LVLENN
+1052 LVMENN
-1058 KPDLEV
+1058 KPDLEI

-1078 SQLWQEF
+1078 YQLWQEF
-1085 RIFSTTADDVW
+1085 RIFSTSAEDIW

-1106 VLKSESATQEDSF
+1106 VLKSESATQDDGI
-1119 VPTRVSLPPHAQ
+1119 VPTRVTLPPHA
-1131 HVQAKQFYHRARDIG
+1131 HHIQAKQFYHRARDIG
-1146 VNWTAPFDNLTD
+1146 
-1158 IKIASGSCIADSS
+1158 IASGSCIADSS

-1179 ETEYT
+1179 ETDYT
-1184 IHPGVMDAVL
+1184 IHPGVMDAIL
-1194 YHGMMG
+1194 NHGMMG

-1211 VVPTFIDRMIVTEQ
+1211 VVPTFIEKMIVAEQ
-1225 DRAKPLQEVTCH
+1225 DRAKPVQEVTCH
-1237 ASRTESQLIFNIGI
+1237 ATRTDNALTFEIGI
-1251 YEKENEDNMV
+1251 FEKQNEENMV
-1261 VQAWGVV
+1261 LQAWGVV

-1293 YMPKTTQKHIDDMC
+1293 YMPKTTQKHIDDLC

-1315 IIPEIKALEALTI
+1315 IIPEIKALEAITEN
-1328 HYVKRAMAS
+1328 YVKRALTS
-1337 TPADEIAEGYQ
+1337 TSADEVAEGYQ
-1348 RNWYEWMKTFSNQ
+1348 RNWFKWMKTLADQ
-1361 EPDPSYLK
+1361 EPDPVFLK
-1369 AGEEDGSV
+1369 AGDEDGSV

-1387 RLSEILRGTTHPLS
+1387 RLSKILRGTTHPLD

-1427 YIGELGRVN
+1427 YMGELGRLN

-1465 LVSSYDFTDISP
+1465 LASEYDFTDISP
-1477 GFFPSA
+1477 GFFPAA
-1483 RELLSDFENVVQ
+1483 RELLSDFENIMQ
-1495 YKTLNAEKTA
+1495 YKTLNVEKTA

-1512 NSYDILIASNVLHAT
+1512 NSYDVLIASNVLHAT
-1527 PCIDAVLENVKSLLR
+1527 PCIDVVLENVRSLLR

-1583 SRSQWIQTLSKN
+1583 SRSAWIQKLSKN
-1595 GFVNNEAVFED
+1595 GFVHNEAVFED

-1613 SIHVFVSEIPVP
+1613 SISVFVSEVPVP
-1625 PPAAAPLDVDI
+1625 TPSAAPLDVEI
-1636 VSFSGEGLYLS
+1636 VSYSGDDVYSS
-1647 FAEKLQ
+1647 FTEKLQ

-1665 ASPSVSGDKISI
+1665 ASPSVSEDKISI
-1677 IMPDFVERVA
+1677 IMPDICERVA
-1687 WDMDGPL
+1687 WNMDGPL
-1694 FDSLKARVAGSK
+1694 FESIKARVANSK

-1712 CTAKDKEK
+1712 CTAKGKQQ

-1726 IYGFVRSIRYEYA
+1726 IYGFCRSIRYEYV
-1739 SVRLVT
+1739 SVRLVS

-1752 EAGVEALSTILNS
+1752 DTGVEALSTILNN

-1771 LPIEEIELEYME
+1771 LPIDEVELEYMD
-1783 REGQLFVSR
+1783 RDGQLYVSR
-1792 MRSEPSFD
+1792 VRSEPNLD
-1800 SYVSRDLGRSAPE
+1800 SYVSRDLGRSVSEEAP
-1813 EGPFINGRPM
+1813 FFNDRAM

-1835 IRWVDNPEIT
+1835 LRWADNPEIS

-1852 IRMQLCAA
+1852 VRLQLSAA

-1884 SGVVLEVG
+1884 SGIVLEVG
-1892 ANMTSKFKPGDRVCS
+1892 ANMTSKFQPRDRVCS

-1913 TNYPMV
+1913 TNNPMV
-1919 HGSCAHVIPEDM
+1919 HGLCCHVIPQDM
-1931 DLADAASVPLVW
+1931 DFADAASIPLVW

-1995 VELLHTEFNIPR
+1995 VELLNIEFNIPK

-2024 MTNGY
+2024 MTNGK

-2078 ITFAYV
+2078 ITFTYV
-2084 DFAHILATRTMLAHQ
+2084 DFAHILATKTWLASQ

-2114 HVRQTKYP
+2114 HVRQIKYP

-2133 QAGKHTGKVILTV
+2133 QAGKHTGKVVLTV
-2146 EPENK
+2146 DPE
-2151 VKVSKL
+2151 VKV
-2157 NEFRARQ
+2157 Q
-2164 GRLVVPSKPLSVQ
+2164 VVPSKPTSVQ
-2177 LNSEATYI
+2177 LNPDATYI

-2199 WTAEKGARHIVIF
+2199 WTAEKGARHICIF

-2221 TQNFLNKLTAQGVI
+2221 TQSFLDKLTSMGVK
-2235 VRVERCDVS
+2235 VRVEKCDVS
-2244 SEESLKQALATIQK
+2244 SEESLKKAVATIQK

-2271 VLQDILLEH
+2271 VLHEVLLED

-2287 KVTAPKI
+2287 KVTAPKV
-2294 QGTWNLHKLLPE
+2294 QGTWNLHKLLPD

-2317 VSMVGTVGAGNYASA
+2317 VSMVGTVGASNYASS

-2344 RLGMP
+2344 RLGLP
-2349 AYSVNIGAI
+2349 AYAINIGAI

-2366 NPDVAVNLRKNG
+2366 NTDVAVNLRKNG

-2383 ITEFLSHLS
+2383 ISEFLSHLG
-2392 DIIQHKTVYTQS
+2392 DVIQHRTEYTQS
-2404 SLGVLPNGT
+2404 SLGILPNGT
-2413 ERGLGEPRWANDR
+2413 ERGLGEARWSNDR
-2426 RLAQIFGSESQ
+2426 RLDQIFGSESQ
-2437 GGSKTVGGGA
+2437 AGSKAVGSGA
-2447 DNIGFALQAAATFQ
+2447 DNVGFVLQAATTFH

-2467 CQAIVKQLATILST
+2467 CKAIVKQLATILAI
-2481 DANDIIP
+2481 DASDIIP

-2542 KVKSEEATE
+2542 KVKSEEAE
-2551 EEEVEA
+2551 EEKKEVEA
-2557 AKE
+2557 AKEE

>member
-1 MGSLGPTRA
+1 
-10 VNGNPVVNGSG
+10 
-21 PVNGNRPV
+21 
-29 NGSALVNGHS
+29 
-39 PAETNGDHLEPIA
+39 
-52 VVGMSCRLSGDAS
+52 
-65 DTQKLWELLTQ
+65 
-76 GRSAWSK
+76 
-83 VPKDRFNQEAFHD
+83 
-96 PSAEGKPGRTS
+96 
-107 TDGGHFLKDDIKAF
+107 
-121 DASFFGVN
+121 
-129 PIEATAMDPQQR
+129 MDPQQR
-141 LVLEIAYEAF
+141 LVLEIAYQAF
-151 ENAGLTLEQLSGS
+151 ENAGLTLEKLSGS

-241 DQCFV
+241 DTCFV

-273 FTFDHRAKEASG
+273 YSFDHRAKEASG

-294 VVLMPLSQAE
+294 VVLMPLSQAQK
-304 RQGYPIR
+304 QGYPIR

-340 ERAYAQVGLVPY
+340 ERAYAQVGLEPY

-370 ARAIAKVLGT
+370 ARAIAKVLGAT
-380 ARNSDSPL
+380 RESDSPL
-388 PIGSL
+388 PIGSM

-421 PPQVNFEKPNP
+421 PPQVNFEKANP
-432 EIDLDALNLRIPTT
+432 EIDLDALKLRIPTT
-446 LESRPLKRISVNS
+446 LESKPLKRISVNS

-474 DVAPVKLTST
+474 DAAPAEPTSQINGNST
-484 DSRVPEGAP
+484 THDHHVPKGAL

-509 CQDMASKVAQYLE
+509 CQDMASKVAKYLE
-522 SQADAADADTL
+522 SQADSADADAL

-549 RVGVIASELNDL
+549 RVGVVASDLDDL
-561 VAQLTKLSNEAIPR
+561 VAQLTKLSTEAIPR
-575 AENQTAPRIGFVFS
+575 ADRQTTPRIGFVFS

-601 LLGSWPT
+601 LLGTWPT
-608 FTASMKRAAACV
+608 FTASMKRAATSL
-620 QACGSSWDLLEE
+620 QACGSSWDLFEE

-638 ESRMEDPCIAQPIS
+638 ESRLEDPSIAQPIS

-658 LVDTLKD
+658 LVDALKD
-665 LGVVPSAVTGH
+665 LGVVPSAVAGH
-676 SSGEIAAAYS
+676 SSGEIAAAYC
-686 AEAISFEDAMTVS
+686 AEAISFEDAMTVA
-699 YHRGRLTSDLKK
+699 YHRGRLTSDLRK

-738 VAASSRIAIACF
+738 AAAASRIAIACL
-750 NSPASVTVSGDED
+750 NSPQSVTVSGDED
-763 VIQSLK
+763 VINTLK
-769 QRLDEQDIWNR
+769 QKLDEQDVWNR

-794 LRIAEKYHEALKG
+794 LQVAAKYHESLKD
-807 VSDGVPGSKI
+807 VSGGVPVSNI

-823 TGEDVGDKPITR
+823 TGEDVGDKPVTR

-853 KTCVGENG
+853 KMCVGENG

-900 LKRGEDAQLRLME
+900 LKRGEDAQIRLLE

-926 FWKVNAS
+926 FWKANAG
-933 FETAPKLLTDL
+933 FGTAPKLLTDL
-944 PPYPFDHSKTYW
+944 PPYAFDHSKTYW

-962 KAYKH
+962 RAYKH
-967 RTFLPHELLGSLVHD
+967 RQFLPHELLGSLVHD

-992 FLNLKDVP
+992 LLNLKDVP
-1000 WLSGHIVQ
+1000 WLSGHVIQ
-1008 GQTIFPATAYLS
+1008 GQTIFPATAYLA
-1020 MVFQAARQDTAMRSP
+1020 MVFQAARQDTAMRNP
-1035 EAAISRYILRNV
+1035 QATINRFILRDVN
-1047 TFSQA
+1047 FSQA
-1052 LVLENN
+1052 LIMDNH
-1058 KPDLEV
+1058 KPDLEI

-1085 RIFSTTADDVW
+1085 RIFSTSGDDVW
-1096 TEHCRGLVQV
+1096 IEHCRGLVQV
-1106 VLKSESATQEDSF
+1106 VLKSESATQDDAF
-1119 VPTRVSLPPHAQ
+1119 VPTRITLPAHAQ
-1131 HVQAKQFYHRARDIG
+1131 HIQAKQFYHRARDIG
-1146 VNWTAPFDNLTD
+1146 VNWSAPFDNLTD
-1158 IKIASGSCIADSS
+1158 IKISSGDCIADSS

-1179 ETEYT
+1179 ETDYT

-1211 VVPTFIDRMIVTEQ
+1211 VVPTFIDKMIVAER
-1225 DRAKPLQEVTCH
+1225 DLAKPIQEVTCH
-1237 ASRTESQLIFNIGI
+1237 ASRKESALTFDIGI
-1251 YEKENEDNMV
+1251 FEKQNEDNMV
-1261 VQAWGVV
+1261 LQAWGVV
-1268 ATKLPDVSIGEGRKR
+1268 ATKLPDVSIGETRKR
-1283 DLCHVPDWVT
+1283 ELCHVPDWVT
-1293 YMPKTTQKHIDDMC
+1293 YLPKTTQKHIDGIC
-1307 KKSLEERS
+1307 KKSLEDRS
-1315 IIPEIKALEALTI
+1315 IIPEIKALEALTV
-1328 HYVKRAMAS
+1328 HYVKRALAS
-1337 TPADEIAEGYQ
+1337 TPVDEVAEGYQ
-1348 RNWYEWMKTFSNQ
+1348 RNWYNWMKTLANQ
-1361 EPDPSYLK
+1361 EPDPAFLK
-1369 AGEEDGSV
+1369 AGEADGSI

-1387 RLSEILRGTTHPLS
+1387 RLGDILRGTTHPLS

-1413 LEGGNARCIAQMAA
+1413 LEGGNSRCIAQIAA
-1427 YIGELGRVN
+1427 YMGELGRLN

-1465 LVSSYDFTDISP
+1465 LASEYCFTDISP

-1495 YKTLNAEKTA
+1495 YKTLNVEKTA

-1512 NSYDILIASNVLHAT
+1512 NSYDVLIASNVLHAT
-1527 PCIDAVLENVKSLLR
+1527 PCIDVVLENVKSLLR
-1542 PGGKLILMEPTENL
+1542 PGGKLILMEPTEEL

-1583 SRSQWIQTLSKN
+1583 SQSKWVETLSKN
-1595 GFVNNEAVFED
+1595 GFVQNGPFFED
-1606 YPVADGG
+1606 YPVAEGG
-1613 SIHVFVSEIPVP
+1613 SISVFVSEVPVP
-1625 PPAAAPLDVDI
+1625 APSAAPLDVEI
-1636 VSFSGEGLYLS
+1636 VSYSGEGPYS
-1647 FAEKLQ
+1647 GFTEKLQ
-1653 KNLWDRSVEACV
+1653 KKLWDRSVEACV
-1665 ASPSVSGDKISI
+1665 ASPSVSPDKISI
-1677 IMPDFVERVA
+1677 IMPDFCERVA

-1694 FDSLKARVAGSK
+1694 FASLKARVVSSK
-1706 VIVFVM
+1706 VVLFVM
-1712 CTAKDKEK
+1712 CTAKEKEQ

-1726 IYGFVRSIRYEYA
+1726 IYGFVRSIRYEFN
-1739 SVRLVT
+1739 SVRLCT
-1745 LELESGL
+1745 LELESGV

-1771 LPIEEIELEYME
+1771 LPIGDVELEYME
-1783 REGQLFVSR
+1783 REGQLYVSR
-1792 MRSEPSFD
+1792 VRSEANFD
-1800 SYVSRDLGRSAPE
+1800 SYVSRDLGKSGSEEAP
-1813 EGPFINGRPM
+1813 FMNDRPM

-1835 IRWVDNPEIT
+1835 IRWKDNPEIS

-1852 IRMQLCAA
+1852 VRLQLCAA
-1860 SINFKDVL
+1860 SVNFKDVL

-1884 SGVVLEVG
+1884 SGIVLEVG

-1919 HGSCAHVIPEDM
+1919 HGLCCQVIPDDM
-1931 DLADAASVPLVW
+1931 DFADAASIPLVW
-1943 CTVYY
+1943 GTVYY

-1995 VELLHTEFNIPR
+1995 VELLNTEFNIPR

-2024 MTNGY
+2024 MTNGR

-2084 DFAHILATRTMLAHQ
+2084 DFAHILATRTSLASQ
-2099 LLGDVMKLFASGAVQ
+2099 LLADVLKLFASGAVQ
-2114 HVRQTKYP
+2114 HVRQIKYP

-2146 EPENK
+2146 EPDTK
-2151 VKVSKL
+2151 VQVSES
-2157 NEFRARQ
+2157 NE
-2164 GRLVVPSKPLSVQ
+2164 G
-2177 LNSEATYI
+2177 
-2185 VVGGLGGLGKRLVD
+2185 
-2199 WTAEKGARHIVIF
+2199 GARRGRF
-2212 SRTAQPDSD
+2212 EMS
-2221 TQNFLNKLTAQGVI
+2221 
-2235 VRVERCDVS
+2235 RVE
-2244 SEESLKQALATIQK
+2244 
-2258 TMPPIRGLFQAAM
+2258 
-2271 VLQDILLEH
+2271 
-2280 MTVEQWC
+2280 
-2287 KVTAPKI
+2287 
-2294 QGTWNLHKLLPE
+2294 N
-2306 DMDFF
+2306 
-2311 IMLSSV
+2311 
-2317 VSMVGTVGAGNYASA
+2317 
-2332 CAFQDGIARYRR
+2332 
-2344 RLGMP
+2344 
-2349 AYSVNIGAI
+2349 
-2358 VEAGYVSE
+2358 
-2366 NPDVAVNLRKNG
+2366 
-2378 LGSVA
+2378 
-2383 ITEFLSHLS
+2383 
-2392 DIIQHKTVYTQS
+2392 
-2404 SLGVLPNGT
+2404 
-2413 ERGLGEPRWANDR
+2413 
-2426 RLAQIFGSESQ
+2426 
-2437 GGSKTVGGGA
+2437 
-2447 DNIGFALQAAATFQ
+2447 
-2461 EAQDIV
+2461 
-2467 CQAIVKQLATILST
+2467 
-2481 DANDIIP
+2481 
-2488 ARSLDSY
+2488 
-2495 GLDSL
+2495 
-2500 VGVELRNWIGAYLQV
+2500 
-2515 NLPLLV
+2515 
-2521 MWNTSSI
+2521 
-2528 NELAEIVTKGSRLV
+2528 
-2542 KVKSEEATE
+2542 
-2551 EEEVEA
+2551 
-2557 AKE
+2557 

>member
-1 MGSLGPTRA
+1 MGSLGPTHAINGNSA
-10 VNGNPVVNGSG
+10 VNGNA
-21 PVNGNRPV
+21 PVNGN
-29 NGSALVNGHS
+29 S
-39 PAETNGDHLEPIA
+39 PADANGAHLEPIA
-52 VVGMSCRLSGDAS
+52 VVGMSCRLPGDAS
-65 DTQKLWELLTQ
+65 DTQKLWELLKQ

-83 VPKDRFNQEAFHD
+83 VPKDRWNQEAFHD
-96 PSAEGKPGRTS
+96 PAAEGKPGRTS

-141 LVLEIAYEAF
+141 LCLEIAYEAF
-151 ENAGLTLEQLSGS
+151 ENAGLTLQQLSGS

-171 QWSSDYQEMLLRDID
+171 LWSSDYQEMLLRDID

-197 AAITSNRVS
+197 AAIASNRVS
-206 YCFNLHGPSLT
+206 YCFNLHGPSMT

-228 LHQAVHS
+228 LHEAVRS

-241 DQCFV
+241 DRCFV

-273 FTFDHRAKEASG
+273 FTFDHRAKGASG

-304 RQGYPIR
+304 KQGFPIR

-340 ERAYAQVGLVPY
+340 EKAYAQVGLTPY

-370 ARAIAKVLGT
+370 AKAIAKVLGVT
-380 ARNSDSPL
+380 RKSGLPL

-414 MLEHNMI
+414 MLENNMI
-421 PPQVNFEKPNP
+421 PPQVNFEKANP
-432 EIDLDALNLRIPTT
+432 EIDLDNLNLRIPLS
-446 LESRPLKRISVNS
+446 LESQPLKRISVNS

-474 DVAPVKLTST
+474 APVKPPSQNDGSST
-484 DSRVPEGAP
+484 THNYLVPEAIP

-509 CQDMASKVAQYLE
+509 GQDLASNVAKYLE
-522 SQADAADADTL
+522 SKADLAEADADAL

-543 RSVMEN
+543 RTVMEN
-549 RVGVIASELNDL
+549 RVGVVASDLNDL
-561 VAQLTKLSNEAIPR
+561 LEQVTKLSTEAIPR
-575 AENQTAPRIGFVFS
+575 GDIQTAPRIGFVFS

-601 LLGSWPT
+601 LLGTWPS
-608 FTASMKRAAACV
+608 FTASMKRAAECV
-620 QACGSSWDLLEE
+620 KACGSSWDLFEE
-632 LLKEPA
+632 LLKDPA
-638 ESRMEDPCIAQPIS
+638 ESRMEDPCIAQPMS

-658 LVDTLKD
+658 LVDALKD
-665 LGVVPSAVTGH
+665 LGVIPSAVVGH
-676 SSGEIAAAYS
+676 SSGEIAAAYC
-686 AEAISFEDAMTVS
+686 AEAISFEDAMAAA
-699 YHRGRLTSDLKK
+699 YHRGRLTSEMRL

-717 GAMIAVGASATTVKQ
+717 GAMIAVGASAATVKQ
-732 SIDQLG
+732 SIDHLG
-738 VAASSRIAIACF
+738 AAASSRITIACH
-750 NSPASVTVSGDED
+750 NSPASVTVSGDAD
-763 VIQSLK
+763 VIDSLK

-794 LRIAEKYHEALKG
+794 LQIAEKYHEALKD
-807 VSDGVPGSKI
+807 VSGGVPGSNI
-817 SMASSV
+817 TWASSV
-823 TGEDVGDKPITR
+823 TAEEVGDTPITR

-874 FQLESPIKQT
+874 FQLEGPIKQT
-884 VRTFTGEAAK
+884 LRTYTGESAK

-900 LKRGEDAQLRLME
+900 LKRGEDAQIRMLE
-913 MLRSLYLEKSPVA
+913 MLRSLYLDKSPVA
-926 FWKVNAS
+926 FWKANAGFS
-933 FETAPKLLTDL
+933 TTTPQLLTDL

-956 HESRVS
+956 HEGRVS

-967 RTFLPHELLGSLVHD
+967 RQFLPHELLGSLVHD

-1000 WLSGHIVQ
+1000 WLSGHIIQ

-1020 MVFQAARQDTAMRSP
+1020 MVFQAARQDSAMRSP
-1035 EAAISRYILRNV
+1035 QSKVDRFILRNV

-1052 LVLENN
+1052 LVMENN
-1058 KPDLEV
+1058 KTDLEI

-1078 SQLWQEF
+1078 SQQWQEF
-1085 RIFSTTADDVW
+1085 RIFSTSADDAW
-1096 TEHCRGLVQV
+1096 IEHCRGLIQV
-1106 VLKSESATQEDSF
+1106 TLKSESESATKEDDGI
-1119 VPTRVSLPPHAQ
+1119 VPIKLTLPAHAQ
-1131 HVQAKQFYHRARDIG
+1131 HIPAKQFYHRARDIG
-1146 VNWTAPFDNLTD
+1146 VNWSAPFDNLTD
-1158 IKIASGSCIADSS
+1158 IKISSGSCIADSS
-1171 FVPGAGAS
+1171 FVPGPEAGACAGD
-1179 ETEYT
+1179 YT

-1211 VVPTFIDRMIVTEQ
+1211 VVPTFIEKMIVAEQ
-1225 DRAKPLQEVTCH
+1225 DKTNPLQEVTCH
-1237 ASRTESQLIFNIGI
+1237 AARTESVLTFDIGI
-1251 YEKENEDNMV
+1251 YDKQNEDNMV
-1261 VQAWGVV
+1261 LQAWGVV
-1268 ATKLPDVSIGEGRKR
+1268 ATKLPDVSIGQGRKR

-1293 YMPKTTQKHIDDMC
+1293 YLPKTTQKYIDEMC
-1307 KKSLEERS
+1307 NKSLEDRS
-1315 IIPEIKALEALTI
+1315 IIPEIKALEALTVY
-1328 HYVKRAMAS
+1328 YVKQALAE
-1337 TPADEIAEGYQ
+1337 TPVEEVAEGYQ
-1348 RNWYEWMKTFSNQ
+1348 RNWHNWMKTLADQ
-1361 EPDPSYLK
+1361 EPDAEYLK
-1369 AGEEDGSV
+1369 AGQEDDSI
-1377 SAEVARRLGP
+1377 SAQVARRLGP
-1387 RLSEILRGTTHPLS
+1387 RLSEILRGTTHALS
-1401 ILNEDNLLSGLY
+1401 ILNEDSLLSGLY
-1413 LEGGNARCIAQMAA
+1413 LEGGNVRCIAQIAA
-1427 YIGELGRVN
+1427 YMSELGRLN
-1436 PNMKIIE
+1436 PNMKIVE

-1465 LVSSYDFTDISP
+1465 LASRYDFTDISP

-1483 RELLSDFENVVQ
+1483 RELLADYEGVVD
-1495 YKTLNAEKTA
+1495 YKILNAEKSA

-1512 NSYDILIASNVLHAT
+1512 NSYDVLIASNVLHAT
-1527 PCIDAVLENVKSLLR
+1527 PSIEVVLENAKSFLR
-1542 PGGKLILMEPTENL
+1542 PGGKLILMEPTVNL

-1583 SRSQWIQTLSKN
+1583 SRSQWVETLAKN
-1595 GFVNNEAVFED
+1595 GFVNNGPVFED
-1606 YPVADGG
+1606 YPVSEGG
-1613 SIHVFVSEIPVP
+1613 SINVFVSEVPIP
-1625 PPAAAPLDVDI
+1625 PPSAAPLDVEI
-1636 VSFSGEGLYLS
+1636 VSGSEEIDYSS
-1647 FAEKLQ
+1647 FTEKLQ
-1653 KNLWDRSVEACV
+1653 KNLWDRSVQSIV
-1665 ASPSVSGDKISI
+1665 ASPNVSSDKISV

-1687 WDMDGPL
+1687 WDMDGHL
-1694 FDSLKARVAGSK
+1694 FDSLKARVASSC
-1706 VIVFVM
+1706 VVLFVFS
-1712 CTAKDKEK
+1712 TAKEKED

-1739 SVRLVT
+1739 SVRFVT

-1752 EAGVEALSTILNS
+1752 EAGVEALTTILNS

-1771 LPIEEIELEYME
+1771 LPIDEIEFEYME

-1792 MRSEPSFD
+1792 VRAEPAFD
-1800 SYVSRDLGRSAPE
+1800 NYVSRDLSRAVSE
-1813 EGPFINGRPM
+1813 EALFLNDRPM

-1835 IRWVDNPEIT
+1835 IRWADNPEIT

-1852 IRMQLCAA
+1852 VRLQLCAA

-1884 SGVVLEVG
+1884 SGIVLEVG
-1892 ANMTSKFKPGDRVCS
+1892 ANMTDKFKPGDRVCS

-1919 HGSCAHVIPEDM
+1919 HGTCCHVIPDDM
-1931 DLADAASVPLVW
+1931 TFADAASIPLVW
-1943 CTVYY
+1943 STVYY
-1948 CLITI
+1948 SLITI

-1995 VELLHTEFNIPR
+1995 VELLNTEFNIPK

-2013 RTTAFRDKIHA
+2013 RNTSFRDKIRG

-2114 HVRQTKYP
+2114 HVRQIKYP

-2146 EPENK
+2146 DAEDK
-2151 VKVSKL
+2151 V
-2157 NEFRARQ
+2157 Q
-2164 GRLVVPSKPLSVQ
+2164 VVPPKPLPVQ
-2177 LNSEATYI
+2177 LKPDATYL

-2212 SRTAQPDSD
+2212 SRTGKPDSD
-2221 TQNFLNKLTAQGVI
+2221 TQNFLDKLTSMGVD
-2235 VRVERCDVS
+2235 VRVQKCDVS
-2244 SEESLKQALATIQK
+2244 SEESLAQALATIK
-2258 TMPPIRGLFQAAM
+2258 ETMPPIRGLFQAAM
-2271 VLQDILLEH
+2271 VLHDILLED
-2280 MTVEQWC
+2280 MAVEQWC

-2294 QGTWNLHKLLPE
+2294 QGTWNLHKLLPA

-2349 AYSVNIGAI
+2349 AYAVNIGAI

-2392 DIIQHKTVYTQS
+2392 DVVQHETIYTQS
-2404 SLGVLPNGT
+2404 SLGILPNGD
-2413 ERGLGEPRWANDR
+2413 ERGLGEPRWANDK
-2426 RLAQIFGSESQ
+2426 RLAMIFGSDNQ
-2437 GGSKTVGGGA
+2437 AGNKAVGGGA
-2447 DNIGFALQAAATFQ
+2447 DNVGFELQAATTFQ

-2467 CQAIVKQLATILST
+2467 CKAIVKQLATILAIDT
-2481 DANDIIP
+2481 DDIIP

-2542 KVKSEEATE
+2542 KVKSEDEAE
-2551 EEEVEA
+2551 GQEQAEA
-2557 AKE
+2557 AKAE

>member
-1 MGSLGPTRA
+1 MGSLGPTHAINGNSA
-10 VNGNPVVNGSG
+10 VNGSA
-21 PVNGNRPV
+21 PVNGNSSADA
-29 NGSALVNGHS
+29 NGA
-39 PAETNGDHLEPIA
+39 HLEPIA
-52 VVGMSCRLSGDAS
+52 VVGMSCRLPGDAS
-65 DTQKLWELLTQ
+65 DTQKLWELLKQ

-83 VPKDRFNQEAFHD
+83 VPKDRWNQEAFHD
-96 PSAEGKPGRTS
+96 PAAEGKPGRTS
-107 TDGGHFLKDDIKAF
+107 TDGGHFLKNDIKAF

-141 LVLEIAYEAF
+141 LCLEIAYEAF
-151 ENAGLTLEQLSGS
+151 ENAGLTLQQLSGS

-171 QWSSDYQEMLLRDID
+171 LWSSDYQEMLLRDID

-197 AAITSNRVS
+197 AAIASNRVS
-206 YCFNLHGPSLT
+206 YCFNLHGPSMT

-228 LHQAVHS
+228 LHEAVHS

-241 DQCFV
+241 DRCFV

-273 FTFDHRAKEASG
+273 FTFDHRAKGASG

-294 VVLMPLSQAE
+294 VVLMPLSKAE
-304 RQGYPIR
+304 KEGFPIR

-340 ERAYAQVGLVPY
+340 EKAYAQVGLTPF

-370 ARAIAKVLGT
+370 AKAIAKVLGIS
-380 ARNSDSPL
+380 RESGLPL

-414 MLEHNMI
+414 MLENNMI
-421 PPQVNFEKPNP
+421 PPQVNFEKANP
-432 EIDLDALNLRIPTT
+432 EIDLDNLNLRIPTS
-446 LESRPLKRISVNS
+446 LESQPLKRISVNS

-474 DVAPVKLTST
+474 VPMKPTSQNGGSST
-484 DSRVPEGAP
+484 THNYLVPGPIP

-509 CQDMASKVAQYLE
+509 GQDLASNVAKYLE
-522 SQADAADADTL
+522 SKADLAEAEADAL

-543 RSVMEN
+543 RTVMEN
-549 RVGVIASELNDL
+549 RVGVVASDL
-561 VAQLTKLSNEAIPR
+561 DDLLEQVTKLSTEAIPR
-575 AENQTAPRIGFVFS
+575 GDIQSAPRIGFVFS

-601 LLGSWPT
+601 LLGTWPS
-608 FTASMKRAAACV
+608 FTASMKRAAECV
-620 QACGSSWDLLEE
+620 QACGSSWDLFEE
-632 LLKEPA
+632 LLKDPA
-638 ESRMEDPCIAQPIS
+638 ESRMEDPCIAQPMS

-658 LVDTLKD
+658 LVDALKD
-665 LGVVPSAVTGH
+665 LGVIPSAVVGH
-676 SSGEIAAAYS
+676 SSGEIAAAYC
-686 AEAISFEDAMTVS
+686 AEAISFEDAMTAA
-699 YHRGRLTSDLKK
+699 YHRGRLTSEMRL

-717 GAMIAVGASATTVKQ
+717 GAMIAVGASAATVKQ
-732 SIDQLG
+732 SIDHLG
-738 VAASSRIAIACF
+738 AAASSRITIACH
-750 NSPASVTVSGDED
+750 NSPASVTVSGDAD
-763 VIQSLK
+763 VIDSLK

-794 LRIAEKYHEALKG
+794 LQIAEKYHEALKDISG
-807 VSDGVPGSKI
+807 GVPGSNI
-817 SMASSV
+817 TWASSV
-823 TGEDVGDKPITR
+823 TAEEVGDTPITR

-874 FQLESPIKQT
+874 FQLEGPIKQT
-884 VRTFTGEAAK
+884 LRTYTGESAK

-900 LKRGEDAQLRLME
+900 LKRGEDAQLRMLE
-913 MLRSLYLEKSPVA
+913 MLRSLFLDKSPVA
-926 FWKVNAS
+926 FWKANAGFS
-933 FETAPKLLTDL
+933 TTTPQLLTDL

-956 HESRVS
+956 HEGRVS

-967 RTFLPHELLGSLVHD
+967 RQFLPHELLGSLVHD

-1000 WLSGHIVQ
+1000 WLSGHIIQ

-1020 MVFQAARQDTAMRSP
+1020 MVFQAARQDSAMRSP
-1035 EAAISRYILRNV
+1035 QSKVDRFILRNV

-1052 LVLENN
+1052 LVMENN
-1058 KPDLEV
+1058 KTDLEI

-1078 SQLWQEF
+1078 SQQWQEF
-1085 RIFSTTADDVW
+1085 RIFSTSADDAW
-1096 TEHCRGLVQV
+1096 IEHCRGLIQV
-1106 VLKSESATQEDSF
+1106 TLKSESESATKEDDGI
-1119 VPTRVSLPPHAQ
+1119 VPIRLTLPAHAQ
-1131 HVQAKQFYHRARDIG
+1131 HIPAKQFYHRARDIG
-1146 VNWTAPFDNLTD
+1146 VNWSAPFDNLTD
-1158 IKIASGSCIADSS
+1158 IKISSGSCIADSS
-1171 FVPGAGAS
+1171 FVPGPEAGACAGD
-1179 ETEYT
+1179 YT

-1211 VVPTFIDRMIVTEQ
+1211 VVPTFIEKMIVSEQ
-1225 DRAKPLQEVTCH
+1225 DKTNPLQEVTCH
-1237 ASRTESQLIFNIGI
+1237 AARTESVLTFDIGI
-1251 YEKENEDNMV
+1251 YDKQNEDNMV
-1261 VQAWGVV
+1261 LQAWGVV
-1268 ATKLPDVSIGEGRKR
+1268 ATKLPDVSIGQGRKR

-1293 YMPKTTQKHIDDMC
+1293 YLPKTTQKYIDEMC
-1307 KKSLEERS
+1307 NKSLEDRS
-1315 IIPEIKALEALTI
+1315 IIPEIKALEALTVY
-1328 HYVKRAMAS
+1328 YVKQALAE
-1337 TPADEIAEGYQ
+1337 TPVEEVAEGYQ
-1348 RNWYEWMKTFSNQ
+1348 RNWHNWMKTLADQ
-1361 EPDPSYLK
+1361 EPDAEYLK
-1369 AGEEDGSV
+1369 AGQEDDSI
-1377 SAEVARRLGP
+1377 SAQVARRLGP
-1387 RLSEILRGTTHPLS
+1387 RLSEILRGTTHALS
-1401 ILNEDNLLSGLY
+1401 ILNEDSLLSGLY
-1413 LEGGNARCIAQMAA
+1413 LEGGNVRCIAQIAA
-1427 YIGELGRVN
+1427 YMSELGRLN
-1436 PNMKIIE
+1436 PNMKIVE

-1465 LVSSYDFTDISP
+1465 LASRYDFTDISP

-1483 RELLSDFENVVQ
+1483 RELLADYEGVVD
-1495 YKTLNAEKTA
+1495 YKILNAEKSA

-1512 NSYDILIASNVLHAT
+1512 NSYDVLIASNVLHAT
-1527 PCIDAVLENVKSLLR
+1527 PSIEVVLENAKSFLR
-1542 PGGKLILMEPTENL
+1542 PGGKLILMEPTVNL

-1583 SRSQWIQTLSKN
+1583 SRSQWVETLAKN
-1595 GFVNNEAVFED
+1595 GFVNNGPVFED
-1606 YPVADGG
+1606 YPVSEGG
-1613 SIHVFVSEIPVP
+1613 SINVFVSEVP
-1625 PPAAAPLDVDI
+1625 ISPPSAAPLDVEI
-1636 VSFSGEGLYLS
+1636 VSGSEENDYSS
-1647 FAEKLQ
+1647 FTEKLQ
-1653 KNLWDRSVEACV
+1653 KNLWDRSVQSLV
-1665 ASPSVSGDKISI
+1665 ASPDVSSDKISV

-1687 WDMDGPL
+1687 WDMDGQL
-1694 FDSLKARVAGSK
+1694 FDSLKARVASSC
-1706 VIVFVM
+1706 VVLFVFS
-1712 CTAKDKEK
+1712 TAKEK
-1720 RPSGDW
+1720 GDRPSGDW

-1739 SVRLVT
+1739 SVRFVT

-1752 EAGVEALSTILNS
+1752 EAGVEALTTILNS

-1771 LPIEEIELEYME
+1771 LPIDEIEFEYME
-1783 REGQLFVSR
+1783 RDGQLFVSR
-1792 MRSEPSFD
+1792 VRAEPAFD
-1800 SYVSRDLGRSAPE
+1800 NYVSRDLGRAVSE
-1813 EGPFINGRPM
+1813 EALFLNDRPM

-1835 IRWVDNPEIT
+1835 IRWADNPEIT

-1852 IRMQLCAA
+1852 VRLQLCAA

-1884 SGVVLEVG
+1884 SGIVLEVG
-1892 ANMTSKFKPGDRVCS
+1892 ANMIDKFKPGDRVCS

-1919 HGSCAHVIPEDM
+1919 HGTCCHVIPDDM
-1931 DLADAASVPLVW
+1931 TFADAASIPLVW
-1943 CTVYY
+1943 STVYY
-1948 CLITI
+1948 SLITI

-1995 VELLHTEFNIPR
+1995 VELLNTEFNIPK

-2013 RTTAFRDKIHA
+2013 RNTSFRDKIRG

-2114 HVRQTKYP
+2114 HVRQIKYP

-2146 EPENK
+2146 DAEDK
-2151 VKVSKL
+2151 V
-2157 NEFRARQ
+2157 Q
-2164 GRLVVPSKPLSVQ
+2164 VVPSKPLPVQ
-2177 LNSEATYI
+2177 LKPDATYL

-2212 SRTAQPDSD
+2212 SRTGKPDSD
-2221 TQNFLNKLTAQGVI
+2221 TQNFLDKLTSMGVN
-2235 VRVERCDVS
+2235 VRVQKCDVS
-2244 SEESLKQALATIQK
+2244 SEESLAQALATIK
-2258 TMPPIRGLFQAAM
+2258 ETMPPIRGLFQAAM
-2271 VLQDILLEH
+2271 VLHDILLED
-2280 MTVEQWC
+2280 MAVEQWC

-2294 QGTWNLHKLLPE
+2294 QGTWNLHKLLPA

-2349 AYSVNIGAI
+2349 AYAVNIGAI

-2392 DIIQHKTVYTQS
+2392 DVVQHETVYTQS
-2404 SLGVLPNGT
+2404 SLGILPNGD
-2413 ERGLGEPRWANDR
+2413 ERGLGEPRWANDK
-2426 RLAQIFGSESQ
+2426 RLAMIFGSDNQ
-2437 GGSKTVGGGA
+2437 AGNKAVGGGA
-2447 DNIGFALQAAATFQ
+2447 DNVGFELQSATTFQ

-2467 CQAIVKQLATILST
+2467 CKAIVKQLATILAIDT
-2481 DANDIIP
+2481 DDIIP

-2542 KVKSEEATE
+2542 KVKSEDEAEGE
-2551 EEEVEA
+2551 EQAEA
-2557 AKE
+2557 AKAE

>member
-1 MGSLGPTRA
+1 MGSLSAVPATNGNHAALNGSASTNGEHVNGSTH
-10 VNGNPVVNGSG
+10 VNGNHSL
-21 PVNGNRPV
+21 
-29 NGSALVNGHS
+29 NGSAQINGHS
-39 PAETNGDHLEPIA
+39 ATTANLEPIA
-52 VVGMSCRLSGDAS
+52 VVGMSCRLPGDAT
-65 DTQKLWELLTQ
+65 DTQKLWELITK

-83 VPKDRFNQEAFHD
+83 VPTDRWNQEAFHD
-96 PSAEGKPGRTS
+96 PAAEGKPGRTS

-151 ENAGLTLEQLSGS
+151 ENAGLTLQQLSGS

-171 QWSSDYQEMLLRDID
+171 LWASDYQEMLLRDID

-197 AAITSNRVS
+197 AAIASNRVS

-241 DQCFV
+241 DKCFV

-273 FTFDHRAKEASG
+273 FTFDHRAKGASG

-294 VVLMPLSQAE
+294 VVLMPLSKAQK
-304 RQGYPIR
+304 QGFPIR

-340 ERAYAQVGLVPY
+340 EKAYAQVGLTPY
-352 ADYVEAHGTGTS
+352 ADYVEAHGTGTT

-370 ARAIAKVLGT
+370 AKAIAKVLG
-380 ARNSDSPL
+380 AGRQSDSPL

-402 AAGLTGLIKAVL
+402 AAGLTGLVKAVL
-414 MLEHNMI
+414 MLENNMI
-421 PPQVNFEKPNP
+421 PPQVNYEKPNP
-432 EIDLDALNLRIPTT
+432 EIDLDALNLRIPTS
-446 LESRPLKRISVNS
+446 LENKPLKRISVNS

-474 DVAPVKLTST
+474 DAIPIKPTNT
-484 DSRVPEGAP
+484 DSQETKDTLRVREQ
-493 RAKERLFV
+493 LFV

-509 CQDMASKVAQYLE
+509 SQDLVLNVAKYLE
-522 SQADAADADTL
+522 SKADAADTDAL

-543 RSVMEN
+543 RTVMEN
-549 RVGVIASELNDL
+549 RIGVVASDLADL
-561 VAQLTKLSNEAIPR
+561 VEQLTKLSSEGIPR
-575 AENQTAPRIGFVFS
+575 ADRQTSPRIGFVFS

-601 LLGSWPT
+601 LLGTWPT
-608 FTASMKRAAACV
+608 FTSSMKRAAECV
-620 QACGSSWDLLEE
+620 KACGSSWDLLEE
-632 LLKEPA
+632 LLKDA
-638 ESRMEDPCIAQPIS
+638 SESRMEDPCIAQPMS

-658 LVDTLKD
+658 LVDALKD
-665 LGVVPSAVTGH
+665 LGVIPTAVVGH
-676 SSGEIAAAYS
+676 SSGEIAAAYC

-699 YHRGRLTSDLKK
+699 YHRGRLTSELRL

-717 GAMIAVGASATTVKQ
+717 GSMIAVGASAATVKQ

-738 VAASSRIAIACF
+738 TAAANRITIACH
-750 NSPASVTVSGDED
+750 NSPASVTVSGDAD
-763 VIQSLK
+763 VIESLK

-794 LRIAEKYHEALKG
+794 LQIAQKYHEAIKD
-807 VSDGVPGSKI
+807 VSGSVPASNVA
-817 SMASSV
+817 MASSV
-823 TGEDVGDKPITR
+823 TGEDQGDKPITR

-884 VRTFTGEAAK
+884 LRTFTGEAAK
-894 IHYAGS
+894 VHYTGS
-900 LKRGEDAQLRLME
+900 LKRGEDAQLSMLQ
-913 MLRSLYLEKSPVA
+913 MLRSLYLQKSPVA
-926 FWKVNAS
+926 FWKVNAG
-933 FETAPKLLTDL
+933 FGATPQLLTDL
-944 PPYPFDHSKTYW
+944 SPYPFDHSKTYW
-956 HESRVS
+956 HEGRVS
-962 KAYKH
+962 RAYKH
-967 RTFLPHELLGSLVHD
+967 RQNLPHELLGTLVHD

-992 FLNLKDVP
+992 LLNLKDVP
-1000 WLSGHIVQ
+1000 WLSGHIIQ

-1020 MVFQAARQDTAMRSP
+1020 MVFQAARQDM
-1035 EAAISRYILRNV
+1035 AARNPQASINRFILRNV

-1052 LVLENN
+1052 LVMENN
-1058 KPDLEV
+1058 KTDLEI
-1064 SLSLRPQAVSARKS
+1064 SLSLRPQAISARKS
-1078 SQLWQEF
+1078 SQQWQEF
-1085 RIFSTTADDVW
+1085 RIFSTSADDVW
-1096 TEHCRGLVQV
+1096 IEHVRGLVQV
-1106 VLKSESATQEDSF
+1106 ILKSEAVQEDSF
-1119 VPTRVSLPPHAQ
+1119 VPTRITLPPHAQ
-1131 HVQAKQFYHRARDIG
+1131 HIPANQFYHRARDIG
-1146 VNWTAPFDNLTD
+1146 VNWSAPFDNLTD
-1158 IKIASGSCIADSS
+1158 IKIAAGSCIADSS
-1171 FVPGAGAS
+1171 FVAGPSAGAC
-1179 ETEYT
+1179 EKDYV
-1184 IHPGVMDAVL
+1184 IHPGVMDAIL

-1211 VVPTFIDRMIVTEQ
+1211 VVPTFIEKMIVAEQ
-1225 DRAKPLQEVTCH
+1225 DQAKPIEEVTCH
-1237 ASRTESQLIFNIGI
+1237 AARTESALTFDIGI
-1251 YEKENEDNMV
+1251 FEKNHEDNMV
-1261 VQAWGVV
+1261 LQAWGVV

-1283 DLCHVPDWVT
+1283 DLCHVPDWAT
-1293 YMPKTTQKHIDDMC
+1293 YLPKTTQEYIDGLC
-1307 KKSLEERS
+1307 KKSLDDRS
-1315 IIPEIKALEALTI
+1315 IIPEIKALEAMTV
-1328 HYVKRAMAS
+1328 HYVKQALAS
-1337 TPADEIAEGYQ
+1337 TPEDEVAEGYQ
-1348 RNWYEWMKTFSNQ
+1348 RNWYNWMKTLADQ
-1361 EPDPSYLK
+1361 EPDPEYLK
-1369 AGEEDGSV
+1369 AGEEDDSV
-1377 SAEVARRLGP
+1377 SAQVARRLGP
-1387 RLSEILRGTTHPLS
+1387 RLGDILRGTTHSLS
-1401 ILNEDNLLSGLY
+1401 ILNEDSMLSGLY
-1413 LEGGNARCIAQMAA
+1413 LEGGNVRCISQIATYM
-1427 YIGELGRVN
+1427 GELGRLN
-1436 PNMKIIE
+1436 PNMKIVE

-1465 LVSSYDFTDISP
+1465 LASQYDFTDISP
-1477 GFFPSA
+1477 GFFPAA
-1483 RELLSDFENVVQ
+1483 RELLADYEGVVQ
-1495 YKTLNAEKTA
+1495 YKILNAEKTA

-1512 NSYDILIASNVLHAT
+1512 NSYDVLIASNVLHAT
-1527 PCIDAVLENVKSLLR
+1527 PCIDAVLENVKTMLR

-1583 SRSQWIQTLSKN
+1583 SRSQWIETLSKN
-1595 GFVNNEAVFED
+1595 GFINNGPIFED
-1606 YPVADGG
+1606 YPVAEGG
-1613 SIHVFVSEIPVP
+1613 SIHVFVSEVPVP
-1625 PPAAAPLDVDI
+1625 ASTEAPLDVDI
-1636 VSFSGEGLYLS
+1636 VSYSGEATYTD

-1653 KNLWDRSVEACV
+1653 KNLWDRSVQSCNV
-1665 ASPSVSGDKISI
+1665 SSSMSGDKLSV
-1677 IMPDFVERVA
+1677 IMPDFVDRVA

-1694 FDSLKARVAGSK
+1694 FESLRSRVAGSK
-1706 VIVFVM
+1706 VIIFVM
-1712 CTAKDKEK
+1712 CTAKSKEQ

-1752 EAGVEALSTILNS
+1752 EAGVDALTTILNS
-1765 PTADMS
+1765 PTADLS
-1771 LPIEEIELEYME
+1771 LPLEDIELEYME
-1783 REGQLFVSR
+1783 REGQIFVSR
-1792 MRSEPSFD
+1792 VRSEPKFD
-1800 SYVSRDLGRSAPE
+1800 NYVSRDLGRAGSE
-1813 EGPFINGRPM
+1813 EALFLNERPM

-1852 IRMQLCAA
+1852 VRLQLCAA

-1884 SGVVLEVG
+1884 SGIVLDVG
-1892 ANMTSKFKPGDRVCS
+1892 ANMTDKFKVGDRVCS

-1919 HGSCAHVIPEDM
+1919 HGLCCHVIPDDM
-1931 DLADAASVPLVW
+1931 DFADAASIPLVW
-1943 CTVYY
+1943 STVYY

-1974 SIMLARHL
+1974 SIMLAHHI
-1982 GAEIFVTCGNEAK
+1982 GAEVFVTCGNDAK
-1995 VELLHTEFNIPR
+1995 VELLNTEFGIPR

-2013 RTTAFRDKIHA
+2013 RTTVFRDKIRA
-2024 MTNGY
+2024 MTNGK

-2078 ITFAYV
+2078 ITFSYV
-2084 DFAHILATRTMLAHQ
+2084 DFAHILATRTALASQ

-2114 HVRQTKYP
+2114 HVRQIKYP

-2127 AAFRLI
+2127 SAFRLV

-2146 EPENK
+2146 EPDIK
-2151 VKVSKL
+2151 V
-2157 NEFRARQ
+2157 Q
-2164 GRLVVPSKPLSVQ
+2164 VVPSKPSPVQ
-2177 LNSEATYI
+2177 LKPDATYL

-2199 WTAEKGARHIVIF
+2199 WTAEKGARNIVIF
-2212 SRTAQPDSD
+2212 SRTAQPDADAQS
-2221 TQNFLNKLTAQGVI
+2221 FLDKLVSMGVT
-2235 VRVERCDVS
+2235 VRVEKCDVS
-2244 SEESLKQALATIQK
+2244 SEESVIEALARIQE

-2271 VLQDILLEH
+2271 VLYDILLEH
-2280 MTVEQWC
+2280 MTVEEWC
-2287 KVTAPKI
+2287 KVTAPKV
-2294 QGTWNLHKLLPE
+2294 QGTWNLHKYLPE

-2311 IMLSSV
+2311 VMLSSV

-2344 RLGMP
+2344 RLGLT
-2349 AYSVNIGAI
+2349 AYAVNIGAI

-2366 NPDVAVNLRKNG
+2366 NPEVAVNLRKNG

-2383 ITEFLSHLS
+2383 ISEFLSHLG
-2392 DIIQHKTVYTQS
+2392 DVIQNKTEYTQS
-2404 SLGVLPNGT
+2404 SLGILPNGN
-2413 ERGLGEPRWANDR
+2413 ERGLGEARWANDK
-2426 RLAQIFGSESQ
+2426 RLAQIFGAETQ
-2437 GGSKTVGGGA
+2437 AGNKTVGGGA
-2447 DNIGFALQAAATFQ
+2447 DNVGFALQSATTFQ
-2461 EAQDIV
+2461 EAQDII
-2467 CQAIVKQLATILST
+2467 CDAIVKQLATILAIQS
-2481 DANDIIP
+2481 DDIIP

-2542 KVKSEEATE
+2542 KVKVEDTE
-2551 EEEVEA
+2551 EEQVDVV
-2557 AKE
+2557 KD

>member
-1 MGSLGPTRA
+1 
-10 VNGNPVVNGSG
+10 
-21 PVNGNRPV
+21 
-29 NGSALVNGHS
+29 
-39 PAETNGDHLEPIA
+39 
-52 VVGMSCRLSGDAS
+52 
-65 DTQKLWELLTQ
+65 
-76 GRSAWSK
+76 
-83 VPKDRFNQEAFHD
+83 
-96 PSAEGKPGRTS
+96 
-107 TDGGHFLKDDIKAF
+107 
-121 DASFFGVN
+121 
-129 PIEATAMDPQQR
+129 MDPQQR

-151 ENAGLTLEQLSGS
+151 ENAGLTLQQLSGS

-171 QWSSDYQEMLLRDID
+171 LWTSDYQEMLLRDID

-197 AAITSNRVS
+197 AAIASNRVS

-241 DQCFV
+241 DKCFV

-273 FTFDHRAKEASG
+273 FTFDHRAKGASG

-304 RQGYPIR
+304 KQGFPIR

-340 ERAYAQVGLVPY
+340 EKAYAQVGLVPY

-370 ARAIAKVLGT
+370 AKAIAKVLGI
-380 ARNSDSPL
+380 ARGSDSPL

-414 MLEHNMI
+414 MLENNMI

-432 EIDLDALNLRIPTT
+432 EIDLDNLNLRIPIS
-446 LESRPLKRISVNS
+446 LESKPLKRISVNS

-474 DVAPVKLTST
+474 PVKPTGQNDGVQTTHNHL
-484 DSRVPEGAP
+484 VPEGVP

-509 CQDMASKVAQYLE
+509 CQDLASNVAKYLK
-522 SQADAADADTL
+522 SKADLAEADADAL

-543 RSVMEN
+543 RTVMEN
-549 RVGVIASELNDL
+549 RVGVVASDLNDL
-561 VAQLTKLSNEAIPR
+561 LEQLTKLSSEGIPR
-575 AENQTAPRIGFVFS
+575 GDIQTAPRIGFVFS

-594 YPRMGQS
+594 YPRMGQN
-601 LLGSWPT
+601 LLGTWPT
-608 FTASMKRAAACV
+608 FTASMKRAAECV
-620 QACGSSWDLLEE
+620 QACGSSWDLFEE
-632 LLKEPA
+632 LLKDPE
-638 ESRMEDPCIAQPIS
+638 ESRMEDPCIAQPMS

-665 LGVVPSAVTGH
+665 LGVVPSAVVGH
-676 SSGEIAAAYS
+676 SSGEIAAAYC
-686 AEAISFEDAMTVS
+686 AEAISFEDAMTAA
-699 YHRGRLTSDLKK
+699 YHRGRLTSEMRK

-717 GAMIAVGASATTVKQ
+717 GAMIAVGASAATVKQ
-732 SIDQLG
+732 SIDHLG
-738 VAASSRIAIACF
+738 AAASSRIAIACH
-750 NSPASVTVSGDED
+750 NSPASVTVSGDAD
-763 VIQSLK
+763 VIDSLK

-794 LRIAEKYHEALKG
+794 LQIAEKYHEALKD
-807 VSDGVPGSKI
+807 VSGGVPGSNI
-817 SMASSV
+817 TMASSV

-853 KTCVGENG
+853 KTVVGENG
-861 TRKVDLLLELGSH
+861 SRKVDLLLELGSH
-874 FQLESPIKQT
+874 FQLEGPIKQT
-884 VRTFTGEAAK
+884 LRTFTGEAAK
-894 IHYAGS
+894 VHYAGS
-900 LKRGEDAQLRLME
+900 LKRGEDSQLRMLE
-913 MLRSLYLEKSPVA
+913 MLRSLYLDKSPVA
-926 FWKVNAS
+926 FWKANAG
-933 FETAPKLLTDL
+933 FESAPKLLTDL

-967 RTFLPHELLGSLVHD
+967 RQFLPHELLGSLVHD
-982 NNPQEPRWRC
+982 NNTQEPRWRC

-1000 WLSGHIVQ
+1000 WLSGHIIQ

-1020 MVFQAARQDTAMRSP
+1020 MVFQAARQDTAMRHP
-1035 EAAISRYILRNV
+1035 QAKVDRFILRNV

-1052 LVLENN
+1052 LVMENS
-1058 KPDLEV
+1058 KTDLEI

-1078 SQLWQEF
+1078 SQQWQEF
-1085 RIFSTTADDVW
+1085 RIFSTSADDVW
-1096 TEHCRGLVQV
+1096 IEHCRGLVQV
-1106 VLKSESATQEDSF
+1106 VVKSESATGEDDGI
-1119 VPTRVSLPPHAQ
+1119 VPIRLTLPPHAQ
-1131 HVQAKQFYHRARDIG
+1131 HIPAKQFYHRARDIG
-1146 VNWTAPFDNLTD
+1146 VNWSAPFDNLTD
-1158 IKIASGSCIADSS
+1158 IKISSGSCIADSS
-1171 FVPGAGAS
+1171 FVPGPEAGACAGD
-1179 ETEYT
+1179 YT

-1200 VLIFDENDKSP
+1200 VLIFDEGDKSP
-1211 VVPTFIDRMIVTEQ
+1211 VVPTFIEKMIVAEQ
-1225 DRAKPLQEVTCH
+1225 DKTNPLQEVTCH
-1237 ASRTESQLIFNIGI
+1237 AARTESVLTFDIGI
-1251 YEKENEDNMV
+1251 YDKQNEDNMV
-1261 VQAWGVV
+1261 LQAWGVV
-1268 ATKLPDVSIGEGRKR
+1268 ATKLPDVSIGQGRKR

-1293 YMPKTTQKHIDDMC
+1293 YLPKTTQKYLDELC
-1307 KKSLEERS
+1307 QKSLDDRS
-1315 IIPEIKALEALTI
+1315 IIPEIKALEALTVY
-1328 HYVKRAMAS
+1328 YVKQALAS
-1337 TPADEIAEGYQ
+1337 TPEDEVAEGYQ
-1348 RNWYEWMKTFSNQ
+1348 RSWHNWMKTFADQ
-1361 EPDPSYLK
+1361 EPDPEYLK
-1369 AGEEDGSV
+1369 VGQEDGSI
-1377 SAEVARRLGP
+1377 SAQVARRLGP
-1387 RLSEILRGTTHPLS
+1387 RLSEILRGTTHSLS
-1401 ILNEDNLLSGLY
+1401 ILNEDSLLSGLY
-1413 LEGGNARCIAQMAA
+1413 LEGGNVRCIAQIAA
-1427 YIGELGRVN
+1427 YMSELGRLN

-1465 LVSSYDFTDISP
+1465 LASQYDFTDISP
-1477 GFFPSA
+1477 GFFPAA
-1483 RELLSDFENVVQ
+1483 RELLSDYESIVQ
-1495 YKTLNAEKTA
+1495 YKTLNVEKSA

-1512 NSYDILIASNVLHAT
+1512 NSYDVFIASNVLHAT
-1527 PCIDAVLENVKSLLR
+1527 PCIDAVLENAKSFLR

-1565 LAGWW
+1565 LSGWW

-1583 SRSQWIQTLSKN
+1583 SRSQWVETLAKN
-1595 GFVNNEAVFED
+1595 GFVNNGPVFED
-1606 YPVADGG
+1606 YPVAEGG
-1613 SIHVFVSEIPVP
+1613 SINVFISEVPVP
-1625 PPAAAPLDVDI
+1625 PPSAAPLDVDI
-1636 VSFSGEGLYLS
+1636 VSASGEGVYS
-1647 FAEKLQ
+1647 TFTEKLQ
-1653 KNLWDRSVEACV
+1653 KNLWDRSVEAFA

-1677 IMPDFVERVA
+1677 IMPDFCERVA
-1687 WDMDGPL
+1687 WDMDGQL
-1694 FDSLKARVAGSK
+1694 FDSLKARVANSAI
-1706 VIVFVM
+1706 IVFVF
-1712 CTAKDKEK
+1712 CTAKEK
-1720 RPSGDW
+1720 GDRPSGDW
-1726 IYGFVRSIRYEYA
+1726 VYGFVRSIRYEYA
-1739 SVRLVT
+1739 SVRLCT

-1752 EAGVEALSTILNS
+1752 DAGVEALTTILNS

-1771 LPIEEIELEYME
+1771 LPIDEIEFEYME

-1792 MRSEPSFD
+1792 VRSEPAFD
-1800 SYVSRDLGRSAPE
+1800 SYVSRDLGRAVSEEAP
-1813 EGPFINGRPM
+1813 FLNDRPM

-1835 IRWVDNPEIT
+1835 LRWADNPEIS

-1852 IRMQLCAA
+1852 VRLQLCAA

-1884 SGVVLEVG
+1884 SGIVLEVG
-1892 ANMTSKFKPGDRVCS
+1892 ANMTDKFKPGDRVCS

-1919 HGSCAHVIPEDM
+1919 HGSCIHVVPDDM
-1931 DLADAASVPLVW
+1931 TFEEAASIPLVW
-1943 CTVYY
+1943 STVYY
-1948 CLITI
+1948 CLVTI

-1995 VELLHTEFNIPR
+1995 VELLNTEFNIPK

-2042 FRESCNTLAAHGR
+2042 FRESCNTLAPHGR

-2114 HVRQTKYP
+2114 HVRLMKYP

-2146 EPENK
+2146 SPEDK
-2151 VKVSKL
+2151 V
-2157 NEFRARQ
+2157 Q
-2164 GRLVVPSKPLSVQ
+2164 VVPPKPSPLQ
-2177 LNSEATYI
+2177 LKPDATYL
-2185 VVGGLGGLGKRLVD
+2185 VVGGLGGLGKRLVG

-2212 SRTAQPDSD
+2212 SRTGKPDSD
-2221 TQNFLNKLTAQGVI
+2221 TKNFLDNLTSQGVT
-2235 VRVERCDVS
+2235 VRVEKCDVS
-2244 SEESLKQALATIQK
+2244 SEESLAQALATIK
-2258 TMPPIRGLFQAAM
+2258 ETMPPIRGLFQAAM
-2271 VLQDILLEH
+2271 VLHDILLED
-2280 MTVEQWC
+2280 MAVEQWC

-2311 IMLSSV
+2311 VMLSSV

-2344 RLGMP
+2344 RLGMT

-2392 DIIQHKTVYTQS
+2392 DVVQHKTVYTQS
-2404 SLGVLPNGT
+2404 SLGILPNGD
-2413 ERGLGEPRWANDR
+2413 ERGLGEPRWANDK
-2426 RLAQIFGSESQ
+2426 RLAQIFGAENQ
-2437 GGSKTVGGGA
+2437 AGSKAVGGGA
-2447 DNIGFALQAAATFQ
+2447 DNVGFELQAATTFH

-2467 CQAIVKQLATILST
+2467 CKAIVKQLATILAIET
-2481 DANDIIP
+2481 DDIIP

-2542 KVKSEEATE
+2542 KVKSEDEAE
-2551 EEEVEA
+2551 EEQAEVKQE
-2557 AKE
+2557 

>member
-1 MGSLGPTRA
+1 MGSLGPTR
-10 VNGNPVVNGSG
+10 VTNGNPVN
-21 PVNGNRPV
+21 
-29 NGSALVNGHS
+29 NGSAAVNGDS
-39 PAETNGDHLEPIA
+39 PTAAHGGHLEPIA

-65 DTQKLWELLTQ
+65 DTQKLWELLIK

-141 LVLEIAYEAF
+141 LLLEIAYEAF

-171 QWSSDYQEMLLRDID
+171 QWASDYQEMLLRDID

-197 AAITSNRVS
+197 AAISSNRIS

-241 DQCFV
+241 DKCFV

-273 FTFDHRAKEASG
+273 FTFDHRAKTASG

-294 VVLMPLSQAE
+294 VVLMPLSQAQK
-304 RQGYPIR
+304 QGFPIR
-311 AVIRNSVANQDG
+311 AVVQNSVANQDG

-333 AAQSAAI
+333 EAQSAAI
-340 ERAYAQVGLVPY
+340 EKAYAQVGLVPY
-352 ADYVEAHGTGTS
+352 ADYVEAHGTGTA

-370 ARAIAKVLGT
+370 ARAIAKVLG
-380 ARNSDSPL
+380 AGRESDSPL

-414 MLEHNMI
+414 MLENNMI
-421 PPQVNFEKPNP
+421 PPQVNFEKANP
-432 EIDLDALNLRIPTT
+432 EIDLDALNLRIPIT

-474 DVAPVKLTST
+474 GDVATVKPTSQSNGIST
-484 DSRVPEGAP
+484 THDHHVPEDVS

-509 CQDMASKVAQYLE
+509 CQDMLSKVAKYLE
-522 SQADAADADTL
+522 SKADSSDADTL

-543 RSVMEN
+543 RSVMAN
-549 RVGVIASELNDL
+549 RVGVVASDLNDL
-561 VAQLTKLSNEAIPR
+561 VAQLTNLSTEAIPR
-575 AENQTAPRIGFVFS
+575 ADHQTTPRIGFVFS

-601 LLGSWPT
+601 LLGTWPT
-608 FTASMKRAAACV
+608 FTASMKRAAACIK
-620 QACGSSWDLLEE
+620 ACGSSWDLLEE
-632 LLKEPA
+632 LLKKPE
-638 ESRMEDPCIAQPIS
+638 ESRMEDPRIAQPIS

-665 LGVVPSAVTGH
+665 LGVFPSAVIGH
-676 SSGEIAAAYS
+676 SSGEIAAAYC
-686 AEAISFEDAMTVS
+686 AEAISFEDAMTVA
-699 YHRGRLTSDLKK
+699 YHRGRLTGDLRK

-738 VAASSRIAIACF
+738 AAVSSRIAIACF
-750 NSPASVTVSGDED
+750 NSPESVTVSGDED
-763 VIQSLK
+763 VINSLK

-794 LRIAEKYHEALKG
+794 LQVAEKYHEALKDLSG
-807 VSDGVPGSKI
+807 GLPVSNI
-817 SMASSV
+817 SMVSSV
-823 TGEDVGDKPITR
+823 TGEDHADKPITR

-853 KTCVGENG
+853 KTCVGEIG
-861 TRKVDLLLELGSH
+861 ARKVDLLLELGSH
-874 FQLESPIKQT
+874 FQLEGPIKQT
-884 VRTFTGEAAK
+884 LRTFTGQPAK

-900 LKRGEDAQLRLME
+900 LKRGEDAQLRLLE
-913 MLRSLYLEKSPVA
+913 MLRSLYLERFPVA
-926 FWKVNAS
+926 FWKANAG
-933 FETAPKLLTDL
+933 FVETAPKLLTDL

-1000 WLSGHIVQ
+1000 WLSGHIIQ
-1008 GQTIFPATAYLS
+1008 GQTIFPATAYLA
-1020 MVFQAARQDTAMRSP
+1020 MVFQAARQDTAMRNP
-1035 EAAISRYILRNV
+1035 QATINRFILRNV
-1047 TFSQA
+1047 NMSQA
-1052 LVLENN
+1052 LVMENN
-1058 KPDLEV
+1058 KPDLEI

-1085 RIFSTTADDVW
+1085 RIFSTSAEDIW

-1106 VLKSESATQEDSF
+1106 VLKSESATQDDGI
-1119 VPTRVSLPPHAQ
+1119 VPTRVTLPPHA
-1131 HVQAKQFYHRARDIG
+1131 HHIQAKQFYHRARDIG
-1146 VNWTAPFDNLTD
+1146 VNWSAPFDNLTD

-1179 ETEYT
+1179 ETDYT
-1184 IHPGVMDAVL
+1184 IHPGVMDAIL

-1211 VVPTFIDRMIVTEQ
+1211 VVPTFIEKMIVAEQ
-1225 DRAKPLQEVTCH
+1225 DRAKPVQEVTCH
-1237 ASRTESQLIFNIGI
+1237 ATRTDNALTFDIGI
-1251 YEKENEDNMV
+1251 FEKRNEENMV
-1261 VQAWGVV
+1261 LQAWGVV

-1293 YMPKTTQKHIDDMC
+1293 YMPKTTQKHIDDLC
-1307 KKSLEERS
+1307 KKSLEKRS
-1315 IIPEIKALEALTI
+1315 IIPEIKALEALTVN
-1328 HYVKRAMAS
+1328 YVKRALAS
-1337 TPADEIAEGYQ
+1337 TPADEVAEGYQ
-1348 RNWYEWMKTFSNQ
+1348 RNWFKWMKTLADQ
-1361 EPDPSYLK
+1361 EPDPVFLK

-1387 RLSEILRGTTHPLS
+1387 RLSEILRGTTHPLD

-1413 LEGGNARCIAQMAA
+1413 LEGGNARCIAQMAS
-1427 YIGELGRVN
+1427 YMGELGRLN

-1465 LVSSYDFTDISP
+1465 LASEYDFTDISP
-1477 GFFPSA
+1477 GFFPAA
-1483 RELLSDFENVVQ
+1483 RELLSDFQNIMQ
-1495 YKTLNAEKTA
+1495 YKTLNVEKTA

-1512 NSYDILIASNVLHAT
+1512 NSYDVLIASNVLHAT
-1527 PCIDAVLENVKSLLR
+1527 PCIDVVLENVRSLLR

-1570 AGVDEGRTLSPML
+1570 AGVNEGRTLSPML
-1583 SRSQWIQTLSKN
+1583 SRSAWIQKLSKN
-1595 GFVNNEAVFED
+1595 GFVHNEAVFED

-1613 SIHVFVSEIPVP
+1613 SISVFVSEVPVP
-1625 PPAAAPLDVDI
+1625 APSAAPLDVEI
-1636 VSFSGEGLYLS
+1636 VSYSGDDVYSS
-1647 FAEKLQ
+1647 FTEKLQ
-1653 KNLWDRSVEACV
+1653 KNLWDRSVETCV
-1665 ASPSVSGDKISI
+1665 ASPSVSEDKISI
-1677 IMPDFVERVA
+1677 IMPDICERVA
-1687 WDMDGPL
+1687 WNMDGPL
-1694 FDSLKARVAGSK
+1694 FESIKARVANSK

-1712 CTAKDKEK
+1712 CTAKGKEQ

-1726 IYGFVRSIRYEYA
+1726 IYGFCRSIRYEYV
-1739 SVRLVT
+1739 SVRLVS

-1752 EAGVEALSTILNS
+1752 DAGVEALSTILNS

-1771 LPIEEIELEYME
+1771 LPIDEVELEYMD
-1783 REGQLFVSR
+1783 RDGQLYVSR
-1792 MRSEPSFD
+1792 VRSEPNLY
-1800 SYVSRDLGRSAPE
+1800 SYVSRDLGRSVSEEAP
-1813 EGPFINGRPM
+1813 FFNDRAM

-1835 IRWVDNPEIT
+1835 LRWADNPEIS

-1852 IRMQLCAA
+1852 VRLQLSAA

-1884 SGVVLEVG
+1884 SGIVLEVG

-1919 HGSCAHVIPEDM
+1919 HGLCCHVIPQDM
-1931 DLADAASVPLVW
+1931 DFADAASIPLVW

-1995 VELLHTEFNIPR
+1995 VELLNTEFNIPK

-2024 MTNGY
+2024 MTNGK

-2078 ITFAYV
+2078 ITFTYV
-2084 DFAHILATRTMLAHQ
+2084 DFAHILATKTWLASQ
-2099 LLGDVMKLFASGAVQ
+2099 LLGDVMKLFASRAVQ

-2133 QAGKHTGKVILTV
+2133 QAGKHTGKVVLTV
-2146 EPENK
+2146 DPG
-2151 VKVSKL
+2151 VKV
-2157 NEFRARQ
+2157 Q
-2164 GRLVVPSKPLSVQ
+2164 VVPSKPTSVQ
-2177 LNSEATYI
+2177 LNPEATYI

-2199 WTAEKGARHIVIF
+2199 WTAEKGARHICIF

-2221 TQNFLNKLTAQGVI
+2221 TQSFLDKLTSMGVK
-2235 VRVERCDVS
+2235 VRVEKCDVS
-2244 SEESLKQALATIQK
+2244 SEGSLKKAVATIQK
-2258 TMPPIRGLFQAAM
+2258 AMPPIRGLFQAAM
-2271 VLQDILLEH
+2271 VLHDVLLED

-2287 KVTAPKI
+2287 KVTAPKV
-2294 QGTWNLHKLLPE
+2294 QGTWNLHKLLPD

-2317 VSMVGTVGAGNYASA
+2317 VSMVGTVGASNYASS
-2332 CAFQDGIARYRR
+2332 CAFQDGIARYRQ
-2344 RLGMP
+2344 RLGLP
-2349 AYSVNIGAI
+2349 AYAINIGAI

-2383 ITEFLSHLS
+2383 ISEFLSHLG
-2392 DIIQHKTVYTQS
+2392 DVIQHKTEYTQS
-2404 SLGVLPNGT
+2404 SLGILPNGT
-2413 ERGLGEPRWANDR
+2413 ERGLGEARWSNDK

-2437 GGSKTVGGGA
+2437 AGSKAVGSGA
-2447 DNIGFALQAAATFQ
+2447 DNVGFVLQAATTFH

-2467 CQAIVKQLATILST
+2467 CKAIVKQLATILAI
-2481 DANDIIP
+2481 DASEIIP

-2542 KVKSEEATE
+2542 KAKSEEAE
-2551 EEEVEA
+2551 EEKKEVEA
-2557 AKE
+2557 AKEE